1 MVKRLFK
8 RSIAC
13 LMAVLMIATSLPL
26 TALADSTTDN
36 VVVTKTLT
44 AKNVRTGLVHD
55 ANRYQNSYYEIVN
68 DSTNGSFS
76 IGYWQ
81 YDTSDFSKATGEFTN
96 APFDINFQEK
106 VFADKTDTNISLS
119 VYYATNG
126 KADSYKG
133 GSTKSENYGELA
145 TYIFTGS
152 NHIANATSYYGLTK
166 IKDIAR
172 SEITSNGTVTVDV
185 KDAVNYAVSQKLPYV
200 TIMVMCSAA
209 SPDGA
214 DWSDIYVK
222 ASTPSITAT
231 YSEEVEVIPGVA
243 GIDAQIS
250 AYEQKMAKVGTNGLV
265 YKNMLPAYQAYLKA
279 VRYRDAFAYG
289 GHDAPTEKELNTA
302 SEDLAAKS
310 ASMEEWVDEV
320 TGKYKS
326 KQPVFTN
333 NSGTSVVQNST
344 SDTYYSNI
352 IYTGACVGKN
362 NGTSGGDSSGMAIE
376 FDLAGDVYV
385 QVYYP
390 NTVLLYDGTSNAIM
404 PIMFMAKKNTS
415 KDRYVYQVYPAQ
427 QLNPTDMGNK
437 TYATKKPGNDPQ
449 FKCRSTF
456 TGSKNDTWGGKDGT
470 NNLDFH
476 NCRNNASARV
486 GAEVSNEYGT
496 CSSQLGRAW
505 GNNYWNAYAASFQ
518 VHNDQIKFNGANT
531 GYAEV
536 GKYWAFYGG
545 SSSKAE
551 DIAKIDENIY
561 GYTYSK
567 ETTAHSQKRITVVN
581 YKGLVDAIKDSTKL
595 AYLADVS
602 NYRQNGLGTL
612 IAAFDT
618 ATEYATYANIDAI
631 TSDTVSAAGKT
642 IMNCMNGILKSATP
656 VADTGAVSYAQL
668 KSAITSAKKI
678 YTAGNDNYEKYTQAV
693 WDPFDKAYKD
703 AINYFYN
710 LYTND
715 LVMADAE
722 QYIEP
727 LNLAKENLKTGML
740 RKVVDTE
747 TLEIAIN
754 NAEALIHNAT
764 YFKTGTVD
772 AVTLEALVK
781 EIKTKIWVSEDNYG
795 FDTEKID
802 LSDENQAKVD
812 AYVEQLCAEIVK
824 AEINFDHET
833 TSGYSLTTALAKAE
847 TYNTSDANEKY
858 GNYVVLQDAVNS
870 ANTYKDSIVTF
881 NGRVENIVENAITN
895 YTTVVDN
902 VVDGFTNL
910 AAAFRLIPNGQ
921 PANKGTPYKTEFQS
935 SARGDQY
942 KFYWEYTTDSV
953 LFKTKPEK
961 FEYYLP
967 TSRWGSYNKQTG
979 TDFES
984 CVDSIILD
992 ASKVQSGEL
1001 SSTSTAGLGW
1011 PKNNAIG
1018 SDKIENYQA
1027 QLNLSA
1033 GMKMEID
1040 NITVTKSTG
1049 KALGVDSQGNYITD
1063 PTHNFVTEL
1072 GVTDNHAS
1080 QPYGGI
1086 YAKNG
1091 WTEFDTKTKI
1101 TVDPDAYILSAETT
1115 PSSMSKRLDLAS
1127 TNAYFGVVYFWK
1139 YAPTNVVTW
1148 AGYGFERAKYSF
1160 NISFVNVV
1168 PLFDLIAECTAKDFL
1183 DTSNQYTT
1191 SSWQKLIDAT
1201 KDANA
1206 NFKYNEMTY
1215 KEILTECDRRYTNL
1229 WDARANLKKAAN
1241 NTKLKEALAAAKNA
1255 YENDQAKVR
1264 PTSWTAF
1271 DKAYRDALAQYQG
1284 AFSDL
1289 NITDVAATEQSKV
1302 DAYATALTDAFN
1314 NLVYQIDFAPLKK
1327 AAEDLVNSI
1336 AQNKYSK
1343 ASVEELRD
1351 KLNALTYLN
1360 MTTVE
1365 QAKHYTDETEV
1376 VDAVNAEKTAIKGYS
1391 ALLKESTADTSVLEA
1406 EKNKNESR
1414 TDPDAYDQD
1423 ARKAALDALKE
1434 TEVVNVRGVNIT
1446 TKVFADQTDC
1456 DNAIKAAIE
1465 GVQLKTYTVTIVPNG
1480 DKTQSY
1486 TKGTYPYGTEIT
1498 VALTDKPVV
1507 DWYYEMTSP
1516 SATVAKKL
1524 FTTADELTFVVRGE
1538 TTLTTKSAS
1547 SSSNQ
1552 CKISYVNGVNSVIVE
1567 ADYVASGT
1575 TVTLDANKAPKL
1587 AYYTF
1592 DSFNVNGKTMKA
1604 GETVKITDNT
1614 NITFVYKSQYNETD
1628 KKPAEYTVYVCDSSY
1643 GWGYDF
1649 KIENLR
1655 YNDEVV
1661 FTRGQQDGEGY
1672 YGYDFN
1678 YSVNSEN
1685 KSTPH
1690 TVTDAGRDLAG
1701 GTPEVYAWVQVCAD
1715 DLDTWFSHACATTSD
1730 FENGGYLYG
1739 TAPDKRAWNPAAAT
1753 DANGNP
1759 VTKGKVVAYGTDYSF
1774 RVHEDA
1780 LLIPL
1785 DEATYKKGIEM
1796 GIITEP
1802 GNDDG
1807 ARVDTRSDLVIS
1819 EGKATIISQFVLP
1832 QGCKMV
1838 EKGLLLKINTNGAVE
1853 GDGKDLKLANAGKN
1867 GVNRIKSNY
1876 TTSGNQFVISI
1887 NTSSFAG
1894 KSVSEVGLQW
1904 VAYCTYK
1911 VTDETGNEKLV
1922 TQYSPVKMPTNTTDK
1937 F

>member
-36 VVVTKTLT
+36 VVVNKTVT
-44 AKNVRTGLVHD
+44 AKNVRTGLVH
-55 ANRYQNSYYEIVN
+55 AASRYKDSYYEIVN
-68 DSTNGSFS
+68 DSTDSSFS

-81 YDTSDFSKATGEFTN
+81 YNTSDFSKATGEFTN
-96 APFDINFQEK
+96 APFDINFESSA
-106 VFADKTDTNISLS
+106 FAGETDTGLSLS
-119 VYYATNG
+119 VYYSTNNAADNYTGASTNG
-126 KADSYKG
+126 P
-133 GSTKSENYGELA
+133 GSVFS
-145 TYIFTGS
+145 GS

-172 SEITSNGTVTVDV
+172 SEITNGGTVTVDV
-185 KDAVNYAVSQKLPYV
+185 KEAVNYAVSQKLKYV

-209 SPDGA
+209 SPDGSP
-214 DWSDIYVK
+214 WSDIYVK

-250 AYEQKMAKVGTNGLV
+250 AYEQKMAQVGTNGLV

-289 GHDAPTEKELNTA
+289 GHDAPSEAELNA
-302 SEDLAAKS
+302 VSEDLASKS
-310 ASMEEWVDEV
+310 ASMEAWVDEV
-320 TGKYKS
+320 TGQYKS
-326 KQPVFTN
+326 KQPTFTN
-333 NSGTSVVQNST
+333 NKGQLTVNNT
-344 SDTYYSNI
+344 TEYTYYNNI
-352 IYTGACVGKN
+352 IYTEDCVGKN
-362 NGTSGGDSSGMAIE
+362 NNKNGGDSSGMAIE
-376 FDLAGDVYV
+376 FDKAGDTWV

-404 PIMFMAKKNTS
+404 PIMFMAKRDINKA
-415 KDRYVYQVYPAQ
+415 RYVYQVYPAQ
-427 QLNPTDMGNK
+427 QLPVTDITNK
-437 TYATKKPGNDPQ
+437 TYATTKPGNDPS
-449 FKCRSTF
+449 FKGRSTF
-456 TGSKNDTWGGKDGT
+456 TTKQADTWKGGDSDG
-470 NNLDFH
+470 NGLNHLDF
-476 NCRNNASARV
+476 NACRNNGTNYV
-486 GAEVSNEYGT
+486 GTEVSNEYST
-496 CSSQLGRAW
+496 VSAKLGYSL
-505 GNNYWNAYAASFQ
+505 GGYWNAYAAAFQ

-536 GKYWAFYGG
+536 GKYWAWYGG
-545 SSSKAE
+545 SSDTYNSAV
-551 DIAKIDENIY
+551 DQNMY
-561 GYTYSK
+561 GYNYSK
-567 ETTAHSQKRITVVN
+567 QTTAHSQKRITVVN

-602 NYRQNGLGTL
+602 NYRQNGLETL
-612 IAAFDT
+612 ITAFDT

-631 TSDTVSAAGKT
+631 TTSTISQAGKT

-668 KSAITSAKKI
+668 KSAISSAKKI
-678 YTAGNDNYEKYTQAV
+678 YTAGNDNYEKYTKEV
-693 WDPFDKAYKD
+693 WDPFDTAYKN

-740 RKVVDTE
+740 RKVVNTE

-754 NAEALIHNAT
+754 NADALIHNAT

-772 AVTLEALVK
+772 AAALDALVK
-781 EIKTKIWVSEDNYG
+781 EIKTAIWVSEENYG

-802 LSDENQAKVD
+802 LNDANQAKVD
-812 AYVEQLCAEIVK
+812 NYVEQLCAEIVK

-881 NGRVENIVENAITN
+881 DGRVADIVENAITN
-895 YTTVVDN
+895 YTTVVNN

-921 PANKGTPYKTEFQS
+921 PANKGSNYKTEFQS

-942 KFYWEYTTDSV
+942 KFYWEYTTNSI

-967 TSRWGSYNKQTG
+967 TSRWGSYNKQKG

-984 CVDSIILD
+984 CVDALILD

-1001 SSTSTAGLGW
+1001 SSTSTAGTGW

-1018 SDKIENYQA
+1018 ADKIDDYKA

-1033 GMKMEID
+1033 GIKMEID

-1049 KALGVDSQGNYITD
+1049 KALGIDSQGNYITD
-1063 PTHNFVTEL
+1063 PSHNFVTEL

-1091 WTEFDTKTKI
+1091 WTEFDTKTKL
-1101 TVDPDAYILSAETT
+1101 TVDPDAYILSEKTT

-1148 AGYGFERAKYSF
+1148 AGYGFERAKYNF

-1168 PLFDLIAECTAKDFL
+1168 PLFDLIAQCTAKDFL
-1183 DTSNQYTT
+1183 ATSNQYTT
-1191 SSWQKLIDAT
+1191 SSWKKLIDAT
-1201 KDANA
+1201 EAANK
-1206 NFKYNEMTY
+1206 NFNYNEMSY
-1215 KEILTECDRRYTNL
+1215 SDILRECDDRYTTL
-1229 WDARANLKKAAN
+1229 WNAKKNLKKAAN
-1241 NTKLKEALAAAKNA
+1241 NTKLKEALAATKNA
-1255 YENDQAKVR
+1255 YENDQAKVKAS
-1264 PTSWTAF
+1264 SWTAF

-1302 DAYATALTDAFN
+1302 DAYATALTEAFN
-1314 NLVYQIDFAPLKK
+1314 ALVYQINFTPLKE
-1327 AAEDLVNSI
+1327 AAETLVNSI

-1360 MTTVE
+1360 MSTVE

-1376 VDAVNAEKTAIKGYS
+1376 VNAVNAEKTAIEGFKS
-1391 ALLKESTADTSVLEA
+1391 LLKVSTADTTALEGC
-1406 EKNKNESR
+1406 KKDNESR

-1456 DNAIKAAIE
+1456 DNAVKAALE
-1465 GVQLKTYTVTIVPNG
+1465 GLQLKTYTVKIVPNG
-1480 DKTQSY
+1480 DENQSY
-1486 TKGTYPYGTEIT
+1486 TKGPYTYGKEVT
-1498 VALTDKPVV
+1498 VSLPDKPVV
-1507 DWYYEMTSP
+1507 DWYYEMKSP

-1524 FTTADELTFVVRGE
+1524 YTTTDELTFIVRGE

-1552 CKISYVNGVNSVIVE
+1552 CKISYVNGINSSIV
-1567 ADYVASGT
+1567 ATDYVASGT
-1575 TVTLDANKAPKL
+1575 TVTLDASKAPKL
-1587 AYYTF
+1587 PYYTF
-1592 DSFNVNGKTMKA
+1592 NSFEVNGKTMKA
-1604 GETVKITDNT
+1604 GETVTITDNT
-1614 NITFVYKSQYNETD
+1614 YITLVYDFSNE
-1628 KKPAEYTVYVCDSSY
+1628 KAYTVYVCDTSY
-1643 GWGYDF
+1643 GYDYKF
-1649 KIENLR
+1649 KVEQLR

-1661 FTRGQQDGEGY
+1661 FTRGQKEGEGY
-1672 YGYDFN
+1672 YGYDL
-1678 YSVNSEN
+1678 YYTVNRGNESNSYEV
-1685 KSTPH
+1685 K
-1690 TVTDAGRDLAG
+1690 DAGRALDG

-1715 DLDTWFSHACATTSD
+1715 DLNAWFNKSCANSPGD
-1730 FENGGYLYG
+1730 GGYLFG
-1739 TAPDKRAWNPAAAT
+1739 TEPDKREWDPAAA
-1753 DANGNP
+1753 A

-1785 DEATYKKGIEM
+1785 DEPTYRDAIQK

-1807 ARVDTRSDLVIS
+1807 ARVDTKSDLVIAQ
-1819 EGKATIISQFVLP
+1819 GTKASIISQFVLP
-1832 QGCKMV
+1832 QGCEMV
-1838 EKGLLLKINTNGAVE
+1838 EKGLLLKINKNGAVQ
-1853 GDGKDLKLANAGKN
+1853 GDGSDLKLANAGKN
-1867 GVNRIKSNY
+1867 GVNRLKSNY

-1887 NTSSFAG
+1887 KTSDLAG
-1894 KSVSEVGLQW
+1894 KSVSDVGLQW
-1904 VAYCTYK
+1904 KAYFTYRK
-1911 VTDETGNEKLV
+1911 ADGTLV
-1922 TQYSPVKMPTNTTDK
+1922 TEYSPVTMPTNTTDT

>member
-36 VVVTKTLT
+36 VVVTKTIT
-44 AKNVRTGLVHD
+44 AKNVRTGLVHN
-55 ANRYQNSYYEIVN
+55 ASRYKNSYYEIVN
-68 DSTNGSFS
+68 DSTDKSFS

-81 YDTSDFSKATGEFTN
+81 YKTLDFSKATGEFTN
-96 APFDINFQEK
+96 APFDINFESSA
-106 VFADKTDTNISLS
+106 FANETDTGLSLS
-119 VYYATNG
+119 VYYSTNNV
-126 KADSYKG
+126 ADNYTGASTTG
-133 GSTKSENYGELA
+133 PGSVFS
-145 TYIFTGS
+145 GS

-172 SEITSNGTVTVDV
+172 SEITNGGTVTVDV
-185 KDAVNYAVSQKLPYV
+185 KDAVNYAVSQKLQYV
-200 TIMVMCSAA
+200 TLMVMCSAA
-209 SPDGA
+209 SADGSP
-214 DWSDIYVK
+214 WSDIYVT

-289 GHDAPTEKELNTA
+289 GHDAPTEAELNTA

-320 TGKYKS
+320 TGKYQS
-326 KQPVFTN
+326 KQPTFTN
-333 NSGTSVVQNST
+333 NKGQLTVNNT
-344 SDTYYSNI
+344 NDYTYYNNI
-352 IYTGACVGKN
+352 IYTEDCVGKN
-362 NGTSGGDSSGMAIE
+362 SDKSGGDSSGMAIE
-376 FDLAGDVYV
+376 FDKAADTYV

-390 NTVLLYDGTSNAIM
+390 NTVLLYDGTSDAIM
-404 PIMFMAKKNTS
+404 PIMFMAKRDIREN
-415 KDRYVYQVYPAQ
+415 RYVYQVYPAQ
-427 QLNPTDMGNK
+427 QLNVNDMANK
-437 TYATKKPGNDPQ
+437 TYATTKPGNDPQ
-449 FKCRSTF
+449 FKGRSTF
-456 TGSKNDTWGGKDGT
+456 TSKKEETWKGGDNSKNGL
-470 NNLDFH
+470 NHLDF
-476 NCRNNASARV
+476 NACRNNGTNYV
-486 GAEVSNEYGT
+486 GTEVSNEFST
-496 CSSQLGRAW
+496 VSAKLGYSL
-505 GNNYWNAYAASFQ
+505 GGYWNAYAAAFQ

-531 GYAEV
+531 GYTEV
-536 GKYWAFYGG
+536 GKYWAWYGG
-545 SSSKAE
+545 SSDTYDSA
-551 DIAKIDENIY
+551 IDQNMY

-567 ETTAHSQKRITVVN
+567 DTTAHSQKRITVVN

-602 NYRQNGLGTL
+602 NYRQNGLETL
-612 IAAFDT
+612 ITAFDT
-618 ATEYATYANIDAI
+618 ATDYATYANIDAI
-631 TSDTVSAAGKT
+631 KISTVSAAGKT

-678 YTAGNDNYEKYTQAV
+678 YTAGNENYEKYTQAV
-693 WDPFDKAYKD
+693 WDPFATAYNN

-747 TLEIAIN
+747 TLEIAIG

-772 AVTLEALVK
+772 AAALDALVK
-781 EIKTKIWVSEDNYG
+781 EIKTEIWVSEDNYG

-802 LSDENQAKVD
+802 LNDANQAKVD

-881 NGRVENIVENAITN
+881 NGRVANIVENAITN
-895 YTTVVDN
+895 YTTVVNN

-921 PANKGTPYKTEFQS
+921 PANKGTNNKTEFQS
-935 SARGDQY
+935 SARPDNY
-942 KFYWEYTTDSV
+942 KFYWEYTTGSV

-967 TSRWGSYNKQTG
+967 TSRWGSYNVQTG

-984 CVDSIILD
+984 CVDALILD

-1001 SSTSTAGLGW
+1001 SSEWASGFGW

-1027 QLNLSA
+1027 KLDLSA

-1040 NITVTKSTG
+1040 SIKVTKSTG
-1049 KALGVDSQGNYITD
+1049 KALGVDSQGNDITD
-1063 PTHNFVTEL
+1063 PTHDFFTEL
-1072 GVTDNHAS
+1072 NVTDNHAEK
-1080 QPYGGI
+1080 PYGGI

-1101 TVDPDAYILSAETT
+1101 TVDSDAYILSAETT
-1115 PSSMSKRLDLAS
+1115 PSSMSKQLNLAG
-1127 TNAYFGVVYFWK
+1127 TNAYFGVVYYWK
-1139 YAPTNVVTW
+1139 YADNVFRTY
-1148 AGYGFERAKYSF
+1148 AGYGFERAKYNF

-1168 PLFDLIAECTAKDFL
+1168 PLFDLIAECTDKKFL

-1201 KDANA
+1201 RDANE

-1215 KEILTECDRRYTNL
+1215 KEILAECDRRYTNL
-1229 WDARANLKKAAN
+1229 WNARKNLKKAAN

-1264 PTSWTAF
+1264 PTSWTTF
-1271 DKAYRDALAQYQG
+1271 QKAYQDALSQYQG

-1314 NLVYQIDFAPLKK
+1314 ALVYQIDFAPLKK
-1327 AAEDLVNSI
+1327 AAETLVNSI

-1376 VDAVNAEKTAIKGYS
+1376 VNAVNAEKTAIEGYS

-1486 TKGTYPYGTEIT
+1486 TKGTYAYGTEVT

-1507 DWYYEMTSP
+1507 DWYYEMKSP

-1524 FTTADELTFVVRGE
+1524 YTTSDELTFIVRGE

-1547 SSSNQ
+1547 SASNQ
-1552 CKISYVNGVNSVIVE
+1552 CKISYVNGVNSSIV
-1567 ADYVASGT
+1567 ATDYVASGT
-1575 TVTLDANKAPKL
+1575 PVTLDADKAPKL
-1587 AYYTF
+1587 PYYTF
-1592 DSFNVNGKTMKA
+1592 NSFKVNGETMKA
-1604 GETVKITDNT
+1604 GETVTITDNT
-1614 NITFVYKSQYNETD
+1614 YITLVYDFSNE
-1628 KKPAEYTVYVCDSSY
+1628 AEYTVYVCDTSY
-1643 GWGYDF
+1643 GNGAQF
-1649 KIENLR
+1649 KIEKLK

-1661 FTRGQQDGEGY
+1661 FTRGQKEGEGY
-1672 YGYDFN
+1672 YGYDLY
-1678 YSVNSEN
+1678 YSVNRGNE
-1685 KSTPH
+1685 STSH
-1690 TVTDAGRDLAG
+1690 TVTDAGRYLDG
-1701 GTPEVYAWVQVCAD
+1701 DNIPEVYAWVQVCAD
-1715 DLDTWFSHACATTSD
+1715 DLDAWFNNSCASAKGD
-1730 FENGGYLYG
+1730 GGYLFG
-1739 TAPDKRAWNPAAAT
+1739 TTPKDRVWDDAAVA
-1753 DANGNP
+1753 

-1774 RVHEDA
+1774 RVHENA
-1780 LLIPL
+1780 LLIAL
-1785 DEATYKKGIEM
+1785 DEATYRDAVQKGIV
-1796 GIITEP
+1796 TEP

-1807 ARVDTRSDLVIS
+1807 ARVDTKSDLVIAQ
-1819 EGKATIISQFVLP
+1819 GTKASIISQFVLP
-1832 QGCKMV
+1832 QGCEMV
-1838 EKGLLLKINTNGAVE
+1838 EKGLLLKINKKGAVQ
-1853 GDGKDLKLANAGKN
+1853 GDGSDLKLANAGKN
-1867 GVNRIKSNY
+1867 GVNRLKSNY
-1876 TTSGNQFVISI
+1876 TTSGNQFVVSI
-1887 NTSSFAG
+1887 NTSALAG

-1904 VAYCTYK
+1904 VAYCTYR
-1911 VTDETGNEKLV
+1911 VTDETGKEKLV
-1922 TQYSPVKMPTNTTDK
+1922 TQYSPVTMPTNTTDT

>member
-36 VVVTKTLT
+36 VVVNKTVT
-44 AKNVRTGLVHD
+44 AKNVRTGLVH
-55 ANRYQNSYYEIVN
+55 AASRYKDSYYEIVN
-68 DSTNGSFS
+68 DSTDSSFS

-81 YDTSDFSKATGEFTN
+81 YNTSDFSKATGEFTN
-96 APFDINFQEK
+96 APFDINFESSA
-106 VFADKTDTNISLS
+106 FAGETDTGLSLS
-119 VYYATNG
+119 VYYSTNNAADNYTGASTNG
-126 KADSYKG
+126 PSRVF
-133 GSTKSENYGELA
+133 S
-145 TYIFTGS
+145 GS

-172 SEITSNGTVTVDV
+172 SEITNGGTVTVDV
-185 KDAVNYAVSQKLPYV
+185 KEAVNYAVSQKLKYV

-209 SPDGA
+209 SPDGSP
-214 DWSDIYVK
+214 WSDIYVK

-250 AYEQKMAKVGTNGLV
+250 AYEQKMAQVGTNGLV

-289 GHDAPTEKELNTA
+289 GHDAPSEAELNA
-302 SEDLAAKS
+302 VSEDLASKS
-310 ASMEEWVDEV
+310 ASMEAWVDEV
-320 TGKYKS
+320 TGQYKS
-326 KQPVFTN
+326 KQPTFTN
-333 NSGTSVVQNST
+333 NKGQLTVNNT
-344 SDTYYSNI
+344 TEYTYYNNI
-352 IYTGACVGKN
+352 IYTEDCVGKN
-362 NGTSGGDSSGMAIE
+362 NDKSGGDSSGMAIE
-376 FDLAGDVYV
+376 FDKAGDVYV

-404 PIMFMAKKNTS
+404 PIMFMAKKDVN
-415 KDRYVYQVYPAQ
+415 KNRYVYQVYPAQ
-427 QLNPTDMGNK
+427 QLPVTDITNK
-437 TYATKKPGNDPQ
+437 TYATTKPGNDPS
-449 FKCRSTF
+449 FKGRSTF
-456 TGSKNDTWGGKDGT
+456 TTKQFDTWKGGNGSNKGL
-470 NNLDFH
+470 NHLDF
-476 NCRNNASARV
+476 NACRNNGTNYV
-486 GAEVSNEYGT
+486 GTEVSNEYST
-496 CSSQLGRAW
+496 VSANLGYSLGGW
-505 GNNYWNAYAASFQ
+505 WNAYAAAFQ

-536 GKYWAFYGG
+536 GKYWAWYGG
-545 SSSKAE
+545 SSDTYNSAV
-551 DIAKIDENIY
+551 DQSMY
-561 GYTYSK
+561 GYNYSK
-567 ETTAHSQKRITVVN
+567 QTTAHSQKRITVVN

-602 NYRQNGLGTL
+602 NYRQNGLETL
-612 IAAFDT
+612 ITAFDT

-631 TSDTVSAAGKT
+631 TSSTISQAGKT

-668 KSAITSAKKI
+668 KSAISSAKKI
-678 YTAGNDNYEKYTQAV
+678 YTAGNDNYEKYTKEV
-693 WDPFDKAYKD
+693 WDPFDTAYKN

-740 RKVVDTE
+740 RKVVNTE

-754 NAEALIHNAT
+754 NADALIHNAT

-772 AVTLEALVK
+772 AAALDALVK
-781 EIKTKIWVSEDNYG
+781 EIKTAIWVSEENYG

-802 LSDENQAKVD
+802 LNDANQAKVD
-812 AYVEQLCAEIVK
+812 NYVEQLCAEIVK

-881 NGRVENIVENAITN
+881 DGRVADIVENAITN
-895 YTTVVDN
+895 YTTVVNN

-921 PANKGTPYKTEFQS
+921 PANKGSNYKTEFQS

-942 KFYWEYTTDSV
+942 KFYWEYTTNSI

-967 TSRWGSYNKQTG
+967 TSRWGSYNKQKG

-984 CVDSIILD
+984 CVDALILD

-1001 SSTSTAGLGW
+1001 SSTSTAGTGW

-1018 SDKIENYQA
+1018 ADKIDDYKA

-1033 GMKMEID
+1033 GIKMEID

-1049 KALGVDSQGNYITD
+1049 KALGIDSQGNYITD
-1063 PTHNFVTEL
+1063 PSHNFVTEL

-1091 WTEFDTKTKI
+1091 WTEFDTKTKL
-1101 TVDPDAYILSAETT
+1101 TVDPDAYILSEKTT

-1148 AGYGFERAKYSF
+1148 AGYGFERAKYNF

-1168 PLFDLIAECTAKDFL
+1168 PLFDLIAQCTDKDFL
-1183 DTSNQYTT
+1183 ATSNQYTT
-1191 SSWQKLIDAT
+1191 SSWKTLIDAT
-1201 KDANA
+1201 EAANK
-1206 NFKYNEMTY
+1206 NFNYNEYNEMSY
-1215 KEILTECDRRYTNL
+1215 SDILRECDNRYTTL
-1229 WDARANLKKAAN
+1229 WNAKKNLKKAAN
-1241 NTKLKEALAAAKNA
+1241 NTKLKEALAATKNA
-1255 YENDQAKVR
+1255 YENDQAKVKAS
-1264 PTSWTAF
+1264 SWTAF

-1302 DAYATALTDAFN
+1302 DAFATALTEAFN
-1314 NLVYQIDFAPLKK
+1314 ALVYQINFTPLKE
-1327 AAEDLVNSI
+1327 AAETLVNSI

-1360 MTTVE
+1360 MSTVE

-1376 VDAVNAEKTAIKGYS
+1376 VNAVNAEKTAIEGFKS
-1391 ALLKESTADTSVLEA
+1391 LLKVSTADTTALEGC
-1406 EKNKNESR
+1406 KKDNESR

-1456 DNAIKAAIE
+1456 DNAVKNALE
-1465 GVQLKTYTVTIVPNG
+1465 GVQLKTYTVKIVPNG
-1480 DKTQSY
+1480 DENQSY
-1486 TKGTYPYGTEIT
+1486 TKGTYAYGTEVT
-1498 VALTDKPVV
+1498 VSLTDKPVV
-1507 DWYYEMTSP
+1507 DWYYEMKSP

-1524 FTTADELTFVVRGE
+1524 YTTTDELTFIVRGE

-1552 CKISYVNGVNSVIVE
+1552 CKISYVNGVNSSIV
-1567 ADYVASGT
+1567 ATDYVASGK
-1575 TVTLDANKAPKL
+1575 TVTLDASKAPKL
-1587 AYYTF
+1587 PYYTF
-1592 DSFNVNGKTMKA
+1592 NSFEVNGKTMKA
-1604 GETVKITDNT
+1604 GETVTITDNT
-1614 NITFVYKSQYNETD
+1614 YITLVYDFSNE
-1628 KKPAEYTVYVCDSSY
+1628 KAYTVYVCDTSY
-1643 GWGYDF
+1643 GYDYKF
-1649 KIENLR
+1649 KVEQLR

-1661 FTRGQQDGEGY
+1661 FTRGQKEGEGY
-1672 YGYDFN
+1672 YGYDL
-1678 YSVNSEN
+1678 YYTVNRGNESNSYEV
-1685 KSTPH
+1685 K
-1690 TVTDAGRDLAG
+1690 DAGRALDG

-1715 DLDTWFSHACATTSD
+1715 DLNAWFNKSCANSPGD
-1730 FENGGYLYG
+1730 GGYLFG
-1739 TAPDKRAWNPAAAT
+1739 TEPDKREWDPAAA
-1753 DANGNP
+1753 A

-1785 DEATYKKGIEM
+1785 DEPTYRDAIQK

-1807 ARVDTRSDLVIS
+1807 ARVDTKSDLVIAQ
-1819 EGKATIISQFVLP
+1819 GTKASIISQFVLP
-1832 QGCKMV
+1832 QGCEMV
-1838 EKGLLLKINTNGAVE
+1838 EKGLLLKINKNGAVQ
-1853 GDGKDLKLANAGKN
+1853 GDGSDLKLANAGKN
-1867 GVNRIKSNY
+1867 GVNRLKSNY

-1887 NTSSFAG
+1887 KTSDLAG
-1894 KSVSEVGLQW
+1894 KSVSDVGLQW
-1904 VAYCTYK
+1904 KAYFTYRK
-1911 VTDETGNEKLV
+1911 ADGTLV
-1922 TQYSPVKMPTNTTDK
+1922 TEYSPVTMPTNTTDT

>member
-36 VVVTKTLT
+36 VVVNKTVT
-44 AKNVRTGLVHD
+44 AKNVRTGLVH
-55 ANRYQNSYYEIVN
+55 AASRYKDSYYEIVN
-68 DSTNGSFS
+68 DSTDSSFS

-81 YDTSDFSKATGEFTN
+81 YNTSDFSKATGEFTN
-96 APFDINFQEK
+96 APFDINFESSA
-106 VFADKTDTNISLS
+106 FAGETDTGLSLS
-119 VYYATNG
+119 VYYSTNNAADNYTGASTNG
-126 KADSYKG
+126 PGRVFS
-133 GSTKSENYGELA
+133 
-145 TYIFTGS
+145 GS

-172 SEITSNGTVTVDV
+172 SEITNGGTVTVDV
-185 KDAVNYAVSQKLPYV
+185 KEAVNYAVSQKLKYV

-209 SPDGA
+209 SPDGSP
-214 DWSDIYVK
+214 WSDIYVK

-289 GHDAPTEKELNTA
+289 GHDAPTEAELNTA
-302 SEDLAAKS
+302 SEDLASKS
-310 ASMEEWVDEV
+310 ASMEPWVDEV
-320 TGKYKS
+320 TGQYKS
-326 KQPVFTN
+326 KQPTFTN
-333 NSGTSVVQNST
+333 NKGQLTVNNT
-344 SDTYYSNI
+344 TEYTYYNNI
-352 IYTGACVGKN
+352 IYTEDCVGKN
-362 NGTSGGDSSGMAIE
+362 NNKNGGDSSGMAIE
-376 FDLAGDVYV
+376 FDKAGDTWV

-404 PIMFMAKKNTS
+404 PIMFMAKRDINKA
-415 KDRYVYQVYPAQ
+415 RYVYQVYPAQ
-427 QLNPTDMGNK
+427 QLPVTDITNK
-437 TYATKKPGNDPQ
+437 TYATTKPGNDPS
-449 FKCRSTF
+449 FKGRSTF
-456 TGSKNDTWGGKDGT
+456 TTKQADTWKGGDSDG
-470 NNLDFH
+470 NGLNHLDF
-476 NCRNNASARV
+476 NACRNNGTNYV
-486 GAEVSNEYGT
+486 GTEVSNEYST
-496 CSSQLGRAW
+496 VSAKLGYSL
-505 GNNYWNAYAASFQ
+505 GGYWNAYAAAFQ

-536 GKYWAFYGG
+536 GKYWAWYGG
-545 SSSKAE
+545 SSDTYNSAV
-551 DIAKIDENIY
+551 DQNMY
-561 GYTYSK
+561 GYNYSK
-567 ETTAHSQKRITVVN
+567 QTTAHSQKRITVVN

-602 NYRQNGLGTL
+602 NYRQNGLETL
-612 IAAFDT
+612 ITAFDT

-631 TSDTVSAAGKT
+631 TSSTISQAGKT

-668 KSAITSAKKI
+668 KSAISSAKKI
-678 YTAGNDNYEKYTQAV
+678 YTAGNDNYEKYTKEV
-693 WDPFDKAYKD
+693 WDPFDTAYKN

-740 RKVVDTE
+740 RKVVNTE

-754 NAEALIHNAT
+754 NADALIHNAT

-772 AVTLEALVK
+772 AAALDALVK
-781 EIKTKIWVSEDNYG
+781 EIKTAIWVSEENYG

-802 LSDENQAKVD
+802 LNDANQAKVD
-812 AYVEQLCAEIVK
+812 NYVEQLCAEIVK

-881 NGRVENIVENAITN
+881 DGRVADIVENAITN
-895 YTTVVDN
+895 YTTVVNN

-921 PANKGTPYKTEFQS
+921 PANKGSNYKTEFQS

-942 KFYWEYTTDSV
+942 KFYWEYTTNSI

-967 TSRWGSYNKQTG
+967 TSRWGSYNKQKG

-984 CVDSIILD
+984 CVDALILD

-1001 SSTSTAGLGW
+1001 SSTSTAGTGW

-1018 SDKIENYQA
+1018 ADKIDDYKA

-1033 GMKMEID
+1033 GIKMEID

-1049 KALGVDSQGNYITD
+1049 KALGIDSQGNYITD
-1063 PTHNFVTEL
+1063 PSHNFVTEL

-1091 WTEFDTKTKI
+1091 WTEFDTKTKL
-1101 TVDPDAYILSAETT
+1101 TVDPDAYILSEKTT

-1148 AGYGFERAKYSF
+1148 AGYGFERAKYNF

-1168 PLFDLIAECTAKDFL
+1168 PLFDLIAQCTDKDFL
-1183 DTSNQYTT
+1183 ATSNQYTT
-1191 SSWQKLIDAT
+1191 SSWKKLIDAT
-1201 KDANA
+1201 EAANK
-1206 NFKYNEMTY
+1206 NFNYNEMSY
-1215 KEILTECDRRYTNL
+1215 SDILRECDDRYTTL
-1229 WDARANLKKAAN
+1229 WNAKKNLKKAAN
-1241 NTKLKEALAAAKNA
+1241 NTKLKEALAATKNA
-1255 YENDQAKVR
+1255 YENDQAKVKAS
-1264 PTSWTAF
+1264 SWTAF

-1284 AFSDL
+1284 SFSDL

-1302 DAYATALTDAFN
+1302 DAYATALTEAFN
-1314 NLVYQIDFAPLKK
+1314 ALVYQINFTPLKE
-1327 AAEDLVNSI
+1327 AAETLVNSI

-1360 MTTVE
+1360 MSTVE

-1376 VDAVNAEKTAIKGYS
+1376 VNAVNAEKTAIEGFKS
-1391 ALLKESTADTSVLEA
+1391 LLKVSTADTTALEGC
-1406 EKNKNESR
+1406 KKDNESR

-1456 DNAIKAAIE
+1456 DNAVKNALE
-1465 GVQLKTYTVTIVPNG
+1465 GLQLKTYTVKIVPNG
-1480 DKTQSY
+1480 DENQSY
-1486 TKGTYPYGTEIT
+1486 TKGTYAYGTEVT
-1498 VALTDKPVV
+1498 VSLTDKPVV
-1507 DWYYEMTSP
+1507 DWYYEMKSP

-1524 FTTADELTFVVRGE
+1524 YTTTDELTFIVRGE

-1552 CKISYVNGVNSVIVE
+1552 CKISYVNGINSSIV
-1567 ADYVASGT
+1567 ATDYVASGT
-1575 TVTLDANKAPKL
+1575 TVTLDASKAPKL
-1587 AYYTF
+1587 PYYTF
-1592 DSFNVNGKTMKA
+1592 NSFEVNGKTMKA
-1604 GETVKITDNT
+1604 GETVTITDNT
-1614 NITFVYKSQYNETD
+1614 YITLVYDFSNE
-1628 KKPAEYTVYVCDSSY
+1628 KAYTVYVCDTTY
-1643 GWGYDF
+1643 GWGGQF
-1649 KIENLR
+1649 KIQNLK

-1661 FTRGQQDGEGY
+1661 FTRGQKEGEGY
-1672 YGYDFN
+1672 YGYDLH
-1678 YSVNSEN
+1678 YTVNRGNESNSYEV
-1685 KSTPH
+1685 K
-1690 TVTDAGRDLAG
+1690 DAGRALDG

-1715 DLDTWFSHACATTSD
+1715 DLDAWFKKAWANTEGD
-1730 FENGGYLYG
+1730 GGYLFG
-1739 TAPDKRAWNPAAAT
+1739 TEPDKRAWDPAAA
-1753 DANGNP
+1753 A

-1785 DEATYKKGIEM
+1785 DEPTYRDAIQK

-1807 ARVDTRSDLVIS
+1807 ARVDTKSDLVIAQ
-1819 EGKATIISQFVLP
+1819 GTKASIISQFVLP
-1832 QGCKMV
+1832 QGCEMV
-1838 EKGLLLKINTNGAVE
+1838 EKGLLLKINKNGAVQ
-1853 GDGKDLKLANAGKN
+1853 GDGSDLKLANAGKN
-1867 GVNRIKSNY
+1867 GVNRLKSNY

-1887 NTSSFAG
+1887 KTSDLAG
-1894 KSVSEVGLQW
+1894 KSVSDVGLQW
-1904 VAYCTYK
+1904 KAYFTYRK
-1911 VTDETGNEKLV
+1911 ADGTLV
-1922 TQYSPVKMPTNTTDK
+1922 TEYSPVTMPTNTTDT

>member
-26 TALADSTTDN
+26 TALADSTTDK
-36 VVVTKTLT
+36 VVVNKTIT
-44 AKNVRTGLVHD
+44 AKNVRTGLVH
-55 ANRYQNSYYEIVN
+55 AASRYKDSYYEIVN
-68 DSTNGSFS
+68 DSTNSSFS

-81 YDTSDFSKATGEFTN
+81 YDTSDFSKATGEFTS
-96 APFDINFQEK
+96 APFDINFQSSA
-106 VFADKTDTNISLS
+106 FAGETDTGLSLS
-119 VYYATNG
+119 VYYSTNNAADNYTGASTNG
-126 KADSYKG
+126 P
-133 GSTKSENYGELA
+133 GSVFS
-145 TYIFTGS
+145 GS

-166 IKDIAR
+166 IRDIAR
-172 SEITSNGTVTVDV
+172 SEITNGGTVTVDV
-185 KDAVNYAVSQKLPYV
+185 KDAVNFAVSQKLKYV

-209 SPDGA
+209 SPDGSP
-214 DWSDIYVK
+214 WSDIYVK

-250 AYEQKMAKVGTNGLV
+250 AYEQKMAQVGTNGLV

-289 GHDAPTEKELNTA
+289 GHDAPSEAELNAA
-302 SEDLAAKS
+302 SEDLASKS
-310 ASMEEWVDEV
+310 ASMEPWVDEV
-320 TGKYKS
+320 TGQYKS
-326 KQPVFTN
+326 KQPTFTN
-333 NSGTSVVQNST
+333 NNGQLSVNNT
-344 SDTYYSNI
+344 ADNIYYNNI
-352 IYTGACVGKN
+352 IYTEDCVGKN
-362 NGTSGGDSSGMAIE
+362 SDTSGGDSSGMAIE
-376 FDLAGDVYV
+376 FDKAGDTWV

-390 NTVLLYDGTSNAIM
+390 NTVLLYDGTSDAIM
-404 PIMFMAKKNTS
+404 PIMFMAKKDVN
-415 KDRYVYQVYPAQ
+415 KNRYVYQVYPAQ
-427 QLNPTDMGNK
+427 QLPVTDITNK
-437 TYATKKPGNDPQ
+437 TYATTKPGNDPS
-449 FKCRSTF
+449 FKGRSTF
-456 TGSKNDTWGGKDGT
+456 TTKQVDTWKGGNGSNKGLNHLDFNACRSNGT
-470 NNLDFH
+470 NY
-476 NCRNNASARV
+476 V
-486 GAEVSNEYGT
+486 GTEVSNEFST
-496 CSSQLGRAW
+496 VSANLGYAW
-505 GNNYWNAYAASFQ
+505 GKGYWNAYAAAFQ

-536 GKYWAFYGG
+536 GKYWAWYGG
-545 SSSKAE
+545 SSDTYNSAV
-551 DIAKIDENIY
+551 DQSMY
-561 GYTYSK
+561 GYNYSRQ
-567 ETTAHSQKRITVVN
+567 TTAHSQKRITVVN

-602 NYRQNGLGTL
+602 NYRQNGLETL
-612 IAAFDT
+612 ITAFDT
-618 ATEYATYANIDAI
+618 ATAYATYANIDAI
-631 TSDTVSAAGKT
+631 TISTISQSGKT

-668 KSAITSAKKI
+668 KSAISSAKKI
-678 YTAGNDNYEKYTQAV
+678 YTAGNQNYEKYTKEV
-693 WDPFDKAYKD
+693 WDPFNTAYNN

-747 TLEIAIN
+747 TLEIAID

-772 AVTLEALVK
+772 AAALDALVK
-781 EIKTKIWVSEDNYG
+781 EIKVAIWVSEENYG

-802 LSDENQAKVD
+802 LNDANQAKVD
-812 AYVEQLCAEIVK
+812 NYVEQLCAEIVK

-881 NGRVENIVENAITN
+881 NGRVADIVENAITN
-895 YTTVVDN
+895 YTTVVNN

-910 AAAFRLIPNGQ
+910 AAAFRLISNGQ

-935 SARGDQY
+935 SARGDNY

-967 TSRWGSYNKQTG
+967 TSRWGSYNVQTG

-984 CVDSIILD
+984 CVDALILD

-1001 SSTSTAGLGW
+1001 SSTWASGFGW
-1011 PKNNAIG
+1011 PQNNAIG
-1018 SDKIENYQA
+1018 ADKIENYQA
-1027 QLNLSA
+1027 QLNLSG

-1040 NITVTKSTG
+1040 SIKVTKSTG
-1049 KALGVDSQGNYITD
+1049 KALGVDSQGNPITD
-1063 PTHNFVTEL
+1063 PTHDFITEL
-1072 GVTDNHAS
+1072 GVTDNHAGE
-1080 QPYGGI
+1080 PYGGI

-1091 WTEFDTKTKI
+1091 WTEFDTKTKL
-1101 TVDPDAYILSAETT
+1101 TVDPDAYILSEKTT
-1115 PSSMSKRLDLAS
+1115 PSSMSKQLNLANS
-1127 TNAYFGVVYFWK
+1127 NAYFGVVYYWK
-1139 YAPTNVVTW
+1139 YADNVFRTY
-1148 AGYGFERAKYSF
+1148 AGYGFERAKYNF

-1168 PLFDLIAECTAKDFL
+1168 PLFDLIAKCTDKTFL

-1191 SSWQKLIDAT
+1191 SSWKKLIDAT
-1201 KDANA
+1201 RAANE
-1206 NFKYNEMTY
+1206 NFKYNEMSY
-1215 KEILTECDRRYTNL
+1215 SDILRECDNRYTTL
-1229 WDARANLKKAAN
+1229 WNARKNLKKAAN
-1241 NTKLKEALAAAKNA
+1241 NTKLKEALAATKNA
-1255 YENDQAKVR
+1255 YENDQAKVKAS
-1264 PTSWTAF
+1264 SWTAF

-1289 NITDVAATEQSKV
+1289 NITDVAETEQSKV
-1302 DAYATALTDAFN
+1302 DAYATALTEAFN
-1314 NLVYQIDFAPLKK
+1314 ALVYQIDFTPLKN
-1327 AAEDLVNSI
+1327 AAETLVNSI

-1360 MTTVE
+1360 MSTVE

-1376 VDAVNAEKTAIKGYS
+1376 VKAVNAEKTAIEGFKS
-1391 ALLKESTADTSVLEA
+1391 LLKESTADTSVLEGC
-1406 EKNKNESR
+1406 KKDNESR

-1423 ARKAALDALKE
+1423 ARKDALDALKE

-1456 DNAIKAAIE
+1456 DNAVKNALE
-1465 GVQLKTYTVTIVPNG
+1465 GLQLKTYTVKIVPNG
-1480 DKTQSY
+1480 DEGQSY
-1486 TKGTYPYGTEIT
+1486 TKGTYAYGTEVT
-1498 VALTDKPVV
+1498 VSLPDKPVV
-1507 DWYYEMTSP
+1507 DWYYEMKSP

-1524 FTTADELTFVVRGE
+1524 YTTTDELTFIVRGE

-1552 CKISYVNGVNSVIVE
+1552 CKISYVNGVNSSIV
-1567 ADYVASGT
+1567 ATDYVASGT
-1575 TVTLDANKAPKL
+1575 VVTLDASKAPKL
-1587 AYYTF
+1587 PYYTF
-1592 DSFNVNGKTMKA
+1592 NSFEVNGKTMKA
-1604 GETVKITDNT
+1604 GETVTITDNT
-1614 NITFVYKSQYNETD
+1614 YITLVYDFSNET
-1628 KKPAEYTVYVCDSSY
+1628 AYTVYVCDTSY
-1643 GWGYDF
+1643 GYGGEF
-1649 KIENLR
+1649 KVQNLR

-1661 FTRGQQDGEGY
+1661 FTRGQKDGEGY
-1672 YGYDFN
+1672 YGYDLY
-1678 YSVNSEN
+1678 YSVNRGNESNSYEV
-1685 KSTPH
+1685 K
-1690 TVTDAGRDLAG
+1690 DAGRYLEG

-1715 DLDTWFSHACATTSD
+1715 DLNAWFNKSCANSPGD
-1730 FENGGYLYG
+1730 GGYLFG
-1739 TAPDKRAWNPAAAT
+1739 TEPDKREWDPAAA
-1753 DANGNP
+1753 A

-1780 LLIPL
+1780 LLIAL
-1785 DEATYKKGIEM
+1785 DEPTYRDAIQK

-1807 ARVDTRSDLVIS
+1807 ARVDTKSDLVIAQ
-1819 EGKATIISQFVLP
+1819 GTKASIISQFVLP
-1832 QGCKMV
+1832 QGCEMV
-1838 EKGLLLKINTNGAVE
+1838 EKGLLLKINKNGAVQ
-1853 GDGKDLKLANAGKN
+1853 GDGSDLKLANAGKN
-1867 GVNRIKSNY
+1867 GVNRLKSNY

-1887 NTSSFAG
+1887 KTSDLAG
-1894 KSVSEVGLQW
+1894 KSVSDVGLQW
-1904 VAYCTYK
+1904 KAYFTYRK
-1911 VTDETGNEKLV
+1911 ADGTLV
-1922 TQYSPVKMPTNTTDK
+1922 TEYSPVTMPTNTTDT

>member
-36 VVVTKTLT
+36 VVVNKTVT
-44 AKNVRTGLVHD
+44 AKNVRTGLVH
-55 ANRYQNSYYEIVN
+55 AASRYKDSYYEIVN
-68 DSTNGSFS
+68 DSTNSSFS

-81 YDTSDFSKATGEFTN
+81 YNTSDFSKATGEFTN
-96 APFDINFQEK
+96 APFDINFESSA
-106 VFADKTDTNISLS
+106 FAGETDTGLSLS
-119 VYYATNG
+119 VYYSTNNAADNYTGASTNG
-126 KADSYKG
+126 P
-133 GSTKSENYGELA
+133 GSVFS
-145 TYIFTGS
+145 GS

-172 SEITSNGTVTVDV
+172 SEITNGGTVTVDV
-185 KDAVNYAVSQKLPYV
+185 KDAVNFAVSQKLKYV

-209 SPDGA
+209 SPDGSP
-214 DWSDIYVK
+214 WSDIYVK

-250 AYEQKMAKVGTNGLV
+250 AYEQKMAQVGTNGLV

-289 GHDAPTEKELNTA
+289 GHDAPSEAELNA
-302 SEDLAAKS
+302 VSEDLASKS
-310 ASMEEWVDEV
+310 ASMEAWVDEV
-320 TGKYKS
+320 TGQYKS
-326 KQPVFTN
+326 KQPTFTN
-333 NSGTSVVQNST
+333 NKGQLTVNNT
-344 SDTYYSNI
+344 TEYTYYNNI
-352 IYTGACVGKN
+352 IYTEDCVGKN
-362 NGTSGGDSSGMAIE
+362 NNKNGGDSSGMAIE
-376 FDLAGDVYV
+376 FDKAGDTWV

-404 PIMFMAKKNTS
+404 PIMFMAKRDINKA
-415 KDRYVYQVYPAQ
+415 RYVYQVYPAQ
-427 QLNPTDMGNK
+427 QLPVTDITNK
-437 TYATKKPGNDPQ
+437 TYATTKPGNDPS
-449 FKCRSTF
+449 FKGRSTF
-456 TGSKNDTWGGKDGT
+456 TTKQADTWKGGDSDG
-470 NNLDFH
+470 NGLNHLDF
-476 NCRNNASARV
+476 NACRNNGTNYV
-486 GAEVSNEYGT
+486 GTEVSNEYST
-496 CSSQLGRAW
+496 VSAKLGYSL
-505 GNNYWNAYAASFQ
+505 GGYWNAYAAAFQ

-536 GKYWAFYGG
+536 GKYWAWYGG
-545 SSSKAE
+545 SSDTYNSAV
-551 DIAKIDENIY
+551 DQNMY
-561 GYTYSK
+561 GYNYSK
-567 ETTAHSQKRITVVN
+567 QTTAHSQKRITVVN

-602 NYRQNGLGTL
+602 NYRQNGLETL
-612 IAAFDT
+612 ITAFDT

-631 TSDTVSAAGKT
+631 TSSTISQAGKT

-668 KSAITSAKKI
+668 KSAISSAKKI
-678 YTAGNDNYEKYTQAV
+678 YTAGNDNYEKYTKEV
-693 WDPFDKAYKD
+693 WDPFDTAYKN

-740 RKVVDTE
+740 RKVVNTE

-754 NAEALIHNAT
+754 NADALIHNAT

-772 AVTLEALVK
+772 AAALDALVK
-781 EIKTKIWVSEDNYG
+781 EIKTAIWVSEENYG

-802 LSDENQAKVD
+802 LNDANQAKVD
-812 AYVEQLCAEIVK
+812 NYVEQLCAEIVK

-870 ANTYKDSIVTF
+870 ANTYKDSIITF
-881 NGRVENIVENAITN
+881 DGRVADIVENAITN
-895 YTTVVDN
+895 YTTVVNN

-921 PANKGTPYKTEFQS
+921 PANKGSNYKTEFQS

-942 KFYWEYTTDSV
+942 KFYWEYTTNSI

-967 TSRWGSYNKQTG
+967 TSRWGSYNKQKG

-984 CVDSIILD
+984 CVDALILD

-1001 SSTSTAGLGW
+1001 SSTSTAGTGW

-1018 SDKIENYQA
+1018 ADKIDDYKA

-1033 GMKMEID
+1033 GIKMEID

-1049 KALGVDSQGNYITD
+1049 KALGIDSQGNYITD
-1063 PTHNFVTEL
+1063 PSHNFVTEL
-1072 GVTDNHAS
+1072 GVTDNHES

-1091 WTEFDTKTKI
+1091 WTEFDTKTKL
-1101 TVDPDAYILSAETT
+1101 TVDPDAYILSEKTT

-1148 AGYGFERAKYSF
+1148 AGYGFERAKYNF

-1168 PLFDLIAECTAKDFL
+1168 PLFDLIAQCTAKDFL
-1183 DTSNQYTT
+1183 ATSNQYTT
-1191 SSWQKLIDAT
+1191 SSWKKLIDAT
-1201 KDANA
+1201 EAANK
-1206 NFKYNEMTY
+1206 NFNYNEMSY
-1215 KEILTECDRRYTNL
+1215 SDILRECDNRYTTL
-1229 WDARANLKKAAN
+1229 WNAKKNLKKAAN
-1241 NTKLKEALAAAKNA
+1241 NTKLKEALAATKDA
-1255 YENDQAKVR
+1255 YENDQAKVKAS
-1264 PTSWTAF
+1264 SWTAF

-1284 AFSDL
+1284 DFSDL

-1302 DAYATALTDAFN
+1302 DAFATALTEAFN
-1314 NLVYQIDFAPLKK
+1314 ALVYQINFTPLKE
-1327 AAEDLVNSI
+1327 AAETLVNSI

-1360 MTTVE
+1360 MSTVE

-1376 VDAVNAEKTAIKGYS
+1376 VNAVNAEKTAIEGFKS
-1391 ALLKESTADTSVLEA
+1391 LLKESTADTTALEGC
-1406 EKNKNESR
+1406 KKDNESR

-1456 DNAIKAAIE
+1456 DNAVKNALE
-1465 GVQLKTYTVTIVPNG
+1465 GLQLKTYTVKIVPNG
-1480 DKTQSY
+1480 DEGQSY
-1486 TKGTYPYGTEIT
+1486 TKGTYAYGTEVT
-1498 VALTDKPVV
+1498 VSLTDKPVV
-1507 DWYYEMTSP
+1507 DWYYEMKSP

-1524 FTTADELTFVVRGE
+1524 YTTTDELTFIVRGE

-1552 CKISYVNGVNSVIVE
+1552 CKISYVNGVNSSIVE
-1567 ADYVASGT
+1567 TNYVASGT
-1575 TVTLDANKAPKL
+1575 TVTLDALKAPKL
-1587 AYYTF
+1587 PYYTF
-1592 DSFNVNGKTMKA
+1592 NSFEVNGKTMKD
-1604 GETVKITDNT
+1604 GDTVTITDNT
-1614 NITFVYKSQYNETD
+1614 YITLVYDFSNE
-1628 KKPAEYTVYVCDSSY
+1628 KAYTVYVCDTSY
-1643 GWGYDF
+1643 GYDYKF
-1649 KIENLR
+1649 KVEQLR

-1661 FTRGQQDGEGY
+1661 FTRGQKEGEGY
-1672 YGYDFN
+1672 YGYDL
-1678 YSVNSEN
+1678 YYTVNRGNESNSYEV
-1685 KSTPH
+1685 K
-1690 TVTDAGRDLAG
+1690 DAGRALDG

-1715 DLDTWFSHACATTSD
+1715 DLNAWFNKSCANSPGD
-1730 FENGGYLYG
+1730 GGYLFG
-1739 TAPDKRAWNPAAAT
+1739 TEPDKREWDPAAA
-1753 DANGNP
+1753 A

-1785 DEATYKKGIEM
+1785 DEPTYRDAIQK

-1807 ARVDTRSDLVIS
+1807 ARVDTKSDLVIAQ
-1819 EGKATIISQFVLP
+1819 GTKASIISQFVLP
-1832 QGCKMV
+1832 QGCEMV
-1838 EKGLLLKINTNGAVE
+1838 EKGLLLKINKNGAVQ
-1853 GDGKDLKLANAGKN
+1853 GDGSDLKLANAGKN
-1867 GVNRIKSNY
+1867 GVNRLKSNY

-1887 NTSSFAG
+1887 KTSDLAG
-1894 KSVSEVGLQW
+1894 KSVSDVGLQW
-1904 VAYCTYK
+1904 KAYFTYRK
-1911 VTDETGNEKLV
+1911 ADGTLV
-1922 TQYSPVKMPTNTTDK
+1922 TEYSPVTMPTNTTDT

>member
-36 VVVTKTLT
+36 VVVNKTVT
-44 AKNVRTGLVHD
+44 AKNVRTGLVH
-55 ANRYQNSYYEIVN
+55 AASRYKDSYYEIVN
-68 DSTNGSFS
+68 DSTNSSFS

-96 APFDINFQEK
+96 APFDINFESSA
-106 VFADKTDTNISLS
+106 FAGETDTGLSLS
-119 VYYATNG
+119 VYYSTNNAADNYTGASTNG
-126 KADSYKG
+126 P
-133 GSTKSENYGELA
+133 GSVFS
-145 TYIFTGS
+145 GS

-172 SEITSNGTVTVDV
+172 SEITNGGTVTVDV
-185 KDAVNYAVSQKLPYV
+185 KEAVNYAVSQKLKYV

-209 SPDGA
+209 SPDGSP
-214 DWSDIYVK
+214 WSDIYVK

-250 AYEQKMAKVGTNGLV
+250 AYEQKMAQVGTNGLV

-289 GHDAPTEKELNTA
+289 GHDAPSEAELNA
-302 SEDLAAKS
+302 VSEDLASKS
-310 ASMEEWVDEV
+310 ASMEAWVDEV
-320 TGKYKS
+320 TGQYKS
-326 KQPVFTN
+326 KQPTFTN
-333 NSGTSVVQNST
+333 NKGQLTVNNT
-344 SDTYYSNI
+344 TEYTYYNNI
-352 IYTGACVGKN
+352 IYTEDCVGKN
-362 NGTSGGDSSGMAIE
+362 NDKSGGDSSGMAIE
-376 FDLAGDVYV
+376 FDKAGDVYV

-404 PIMFMAKKNTS
+404 PIMFMAKKDVN
-415 KDRYVYQVYPAQ
+415 KNRYVYQVYPAQ
-427 QLNPTDMGNK
+427 QLPVTDITNK
-437 TYATKKPGNDPQ
+437 TYATTKPGNDPS
-449 FKCRSTF
+449 FKGRSTF
-456 TGSKNDTWGGKDGT
+456 TTKQFDTWKGGNGSNKGL
-470 NNLDFH
+470 NHLDF
-476 NCRNNASARV
+476 NACRNNGTNYV
-486 GAEVSNEYGT
+486 GTEVSNEYST
-496 CSSQLGRAW
+496 VSANLGYSLGGW
-505 GNNYWNAYAASFQ
+505 WNAYAAAFQ

-536 GKYWAFYGG
+536 GKYWAWYGG
-545 SSSKAE
+545 SSDTYNSAV
-551 DIAKIDENIY
+551 DQSMY
-561 GYTYSK
+561 GYNYSK
-567 ETTAHSQKRITVVN
+567 QTTAHSQKRITVVN

-602 NYRQNGLGTL
+602 NYRQNGLETL
-612 IAAFDT
+612 ITAFDT

-631 TSDTVSAAGKT
+631 TSSTISQAGKT

-668 KSAITSAKKI
+668 KSAISSAKKI
-678 YTAGNDNYEKYTQAV
+678 YTAGNDNYEKYTKEV
-693 WDPFDKAYKD
+693 WDPFDTAYKN

-740 RKVVDTE
+740 RKVVNTE

-754 NAEALIHNAT
+754 NADALIHNAT

-772 AVTLEALVK
+772 AAALEALVK
-781 EIKTKIWVSEDNYG
+781 EIKTEIWVSEENYG

-802 LSDENQAKVD
+802 LNDANQAKVD
-812 AYVEQLCAEIVK
+812 NYVEQLCAEIVK

-833 TSGYSLTTALAKAE
+833 TSGYSLTTALVKAE

-881 NGRVENIVENAITN
+881 DGRVADIVENAITN
-895 YTTVVDN
+895 YTTVVNN

-921 PANKGTPYKTEFQS
+921 PANKGSNYKTEFQS

-942 KFYWEYTTDSV
+942 KFYWEYTTNSI

-967 TSRWGSYNKQTG
+967 TSRWGSYNKQKG

-984 CVDSIILD
+984 CVDALILD

-1001 SSTSTAGLGW
+1001 SSTSTAGTGW

-1018 SDKIENYQA
+1018 ADKIDDYKA

-1033 GMKMEID
+1033 GIKMEID

-1049 KALGVDSQGNYITD
+1049 KALGIDSQGNYITD
-1063 PTHNFVTEL
+1063 PSHNFVTEL

-1091 WTEFDTKTKI
+1091 WTEFDTKTKL
-1101 TVDPDAYILSAETT
+1101 TVDPDAYILSEKTT

-1148 AGYGFERAKYSF
+1148 AGYGFERAKYNF

-1168 PLFDLIAECTAKDFL
+1168 PLFDLIAQCTDKDFL
-1183 DTSNQYTT
+1183 ATSNQYTT
-1191 SSWQKLIDAT
+1191 SSWKKLIDAT
-1201 KDANA
+1201 EAANK
-1206 NFKYNEMTY
+1206 NFNYNEMSY
-1215 KEILTECDRRYTNL
+1215 SDILRECDDRYTTL
-1229 WDARANLKKAAN
+1229 WNAKKNLKKAAN
-1241 NTKLKEALAAAKNA
+1241 NTKLKEALAATKNA
-1255 YENDQAKVR
+1255 YKNDQAKVKAS
-1264 PTSWTAF
+1264 SWTAF

-1284 AFSDL
+1284 SFSDL

-1302 DAYATALTDAFN
+1302 DAYATALTEAFN
-1314 NLVYQIDFAPLKK
+1314 ALVYQINFTPLKE
-1327 AAEDLVNSI
+1327 AAETLVNSI

-1360 MTTVE
+1360 MSTVE

-1376 VDAVNAEKTAIKGYS
+1376 VNAVNAEKTAIEGFKS
-1391 ALLKESTADTSVLEA
+1391 LLKVSTADTTALEGC
-1406 EKNKNESR
+1406 KKDNESR

-1456 DNAIKAAIE
+1456 DNAVKNALE
-1465 GVQLKTYTVTIVPNG
+1465 GLQLKTYTVKIVPNG
-1480 DKTQSY
+1480 DENQSY
-1486 TKGTYPYGTEIT
+1486 TKGTYAYGTEVT
-1498 VALTDKPVV
+1498 VSLTDKPVV
-1507 DWYYEMTSP
+1507 DWYYEMKSP

-1524 FTTADELTFVVRGE
+1524 YTTTDELTFIVRGE

-1552 CKISYVNGVNSVIVE
+1552 CKISYVNGINSSIV
-1567 ADYVASGT
+1567 ATDYVASGT
-1575 TVTLDANKAPKL
+1575 TVTLDASKAPKL
-1587 AYYTF
+1587 PYYTF
-1592 DSFNVNGKTMKA
+1592 NSFEVNGKTMKA
-1604 GETVKITDNT
+1604 GETVTITDNT
-1614 NITFVYKSQYNETD
+1614 YITLVYDFSNE
-1628 KKPAEYTVYVCDSSY
+1628 KAYTVYVCDTTY
-1643 GWGYDF
+1643 GWGGQF
-1649 KIENLR
+1649 KIQNLK

-1661 FTRGQQDGEGY
+1661 FTRGQKEGEGY
-1672 YGYDFN
+1672 YGYDLH
-1678 YSVNSEN
+1678 YTVNRGNESNSYEV
-1685 KSTPH
+1685 K
-1690 TVTDAGRDLAG
+1690 DAGRALDG

-1715 DLDTWFSHACATTSD
+1715 DLDAWFKKAWANTEGD
-1730 FENGGYLYG
+1730 GGYLFG
-1739 TAPDKRAWNPAAAT
+1739 TEPDKRAWDPAAA
-1753 DANGNP
+1753 A

-1785 DEATYKKGIEM
+1785 DEPTYRDAIQK

-1802 GNDDG
+1802 GNEDG
-1807 ARVDTRSDLVIS
+1807 ARVDTKSDLVIAQ
-1819 EGKATIISQFVLP
+1819 GTKASIISQFVLP
-1832 QGCKMV
+1832 QGCEMV
-1838 EKGLLLKINTNGAVE
+1838 EKGLLLKINKNGAVQ
-1853 GDGKDLKLANAGKN
+1853 GDGSDLKLANAGKN
-1867 GVNRIKSNY
+1867 GVNRLKSNY

-1887 NTSSFAG
+1887 KTSDLKG

-1904 VAYCTYK
+1904 KAYFTYRK
-1911 VTDETGNEKLV
+1911 ADGTLV
-1922 TQYSPVKMPTNTTDK
+1922 TEYSPVTMPTNTTDT

>member
-36 VVVTKTLT
+36 VVVNKTVT
-44 AKNVRTGLVHD
+44 AKNVRTGLVH
-55 ANRYQNSYYEIVN
+55 AASRYKDSYYEIVN
-68 DSTNGSFS
+68 DSTDSSFS

-81 YDTSDFSKATGEFTN
+81 YNTSDFSKATGEFTN
-96 APFDINFQEK
+96 APFDINFESSA
-106 VFADKTDTNISLS
+106 FAGETDTGLSLS
-119 VYYATNG
+119 VYYSTNNAADNYTGASTNG
-126 KADSYKG
+126 PSRVF
-133 GSTKSENYGELA
+133 S
-145 TYIFTGS
+145 GS

-172 SEITSNGTVTVDV
+172 SEITNGGTVTVDV
-185 KDAVNYAVSQKLPYV
+185 KEAVNYAVSQKLKYV

-209 SPDGA
+209 SPDGSP
-214 DWSDIYVK
+214 WSDIYVK

-250 AYEQKMAKVGTNGLV
+250 AYEQKMAQVGTNGLV

-289 GHDAPTEKELNTA
+289 GHDAPSEAELNA
-302 SEDLAAKS
+302 VSEDLASKS
-310 ASMEEWVDEV
+310 ASMEAWVDEV
-320 TGKYKS
+320 TGQYKS
-326 KQPVFTN
+326 KQPTFTN
-333 NSGTSVVQNST
+333 NKGQLTVNNT
-344 SDTYYSNI
+344 TEYTYYNNI
-352 IYTGACVGKN
+352 IYTEDCVGKN
-362 NGTSGGDSSGMAIE
+362 NDKSGGDSSGMAIE
-376 FDLAGDVYV
+376 FDKAGDVYV

-404 PIMFMAKKNTS
+404 PIMFMAKKDVN
-415 KDRYVYQVYPAQ
+415 KNRYVYQVYPAQ
-427 QLNPTDMGNK
+427 QLPVTDITNK
-437 TYATKKPGNDPQ
+437 TYATTKPGNDPS
-449 FKCRSTF
+449 FKGRSTF
-456 TGSKNDTWGGKDGT
+456 TTKQFDTWKGGNGSNKGL
-470 NNLDFH
+470 NHLDF
-476 NCRNNASARV
+476 NACRNNGTNYV
-486 GAEVSNEYGT
+486 GTEVSNEYST
-496 CSSQLGRAW
+496 VSANLGYSLGGW
-505 GNNYWNAYAASFQ
+505 WNAYAAAFQ

-536 GKYWAFYGG
+536 GKYWAWYGG
-545 SSSKAE
+545 SSDTYNSAV
-551 DIAKIDENIY
+551 DQSMY
-561 GYTYSK
+561 GYNYSK
-567 ETTAHSQKRITVVN
+567 QTTAHSQKRITVVN

-602 NYRQNGLGTL
+602 NYRQNGLETL
-612 IAAFDT
+612 ITAFDT

-631 TSDTVSAAGKT
+631 TSSTISQAGKT

-668 KSAITSAKKI
+668 KSAISSAKKI
-678 YTAGNDNYEKYTQAV
+678 YTAGNDNYEKYTKEV
-693 WDPFDKAYKD
+693 WDPFDTAYKN

-740 RKVVDTE
+740 RKVVNTE

-754 NAEALIHNAT
+754 NADALIHNAT

-772 AVTLEALVK
+772 AAALDALVK
-781 EIKTKIWVSEDNYG
+781 EIKTEIWVSEENYG

-802 LSDENQAKVD
+802 LNDANQAKVD
-812 AYVEQLCAEIVK
+812 NYVEQLCAEIVK

-881 NGRVENIVENAITN
+881 DGRVADIVENAIAN
-895 YTTVVDN
+895 YTTVVNN

-921 PANKGTPYKTEFQS
+921 PANKGSNYKTEFQS

-942 KFYWEYTTDSV
+942 KFYWEYTTNSI

-967 TSRWGSYNKQTG
+967 TSRWGSYNKQKG

-984 CVDSIILD
+984 CVDALILD

-1001 SSTSTAGLGW
+1001 SSTSTAGTGW

-1018 SDKIENYQA
+1018 ADKIDDYKA

-1033 GMKMEID
+1033 GIKMEID

-1049 KALGVDSQGNYITD
+1049 KALGIDSQGNYITD
-1063 PTHNFVTEL
+1063 PSHNFVTEL

-1091 WTEFDTKTKI
+1091 WTEFDTKTKL
-1101 TVDPDAYILSAETT
+1101 TVDPDAYILSEKTT

-1148 AGYGFERAKYSF
+1148 AGYGFERAKYNF

-1168 PLFDLIAECTAKDFL
+1168 PLFDLIAQCTDKDFL
-1183 DTSNQYTT
+1183 ATSNQYTT
-1191 SSWQKLIDAT
+1191 SSWKKLIDAT
-1201 KDANA
+1201 EAANK
-1206 NFKYNEMTY
+1206 NFNYNEMSY
-1215 KEILTECDRRYTNL
+1215 SDILRECDDRYTTL
-1229 WDARANLKKAAN
+1229 WNAKKNLKKAAN
-1241 NTKLKEALAAAKNA
+1241 NTKLKEALAATKNA
-1255 YENDQAKVR
+1255 YENDQAKVKAS
-1264 PTSWTAF
+1264 SWTAF

-1284 AFSDL
+1284 SFSDL

-1302 DAYATALTDAFN
+1302 DAYATALTEAFN
-1314 NLVYQIDFAPLKK
+1314 ALVYQINFTPLKE
-1327 AAEDLVNSI
+1327 AAETLVNSI

-1360 MTTVE
+1360 MSTVE

-1376 VDAVNAEKTAIKGYS
+1376 VNAVNAEKTAIEGFKS
-1391 ALLKESTADTSVLEA
+1391 LLKESTADTSALQGC
-1406 EKNKNESR
+1406 KDKNESR

-1456 DNAIKAAIE
+1456 DNAVKNALE
-1465 GVQLKTYTVTIVPNG
+1465 GVQLKTYTVKIVPNG
-1480 DKTQSY
+1480 DENQSY
-1486 TKGTYPYGTEIT
+1486 TKGTYAYGTEVT
-1498 VALTDKPVV
+1498 VSLTDKPVV
-1507 DWYYEMTSP
+1507 DWYYEMKSP

-1524 FTTADELTFVVRGE
+1524 YTTTDELTFIVRGE

-1552 CKISYVNGVNSVIVE
+1552 CKISYVNGVNSSIVE
-1567 ADYVASGT
+1567 TNYVASGT
-1575 TVTLDANKAPKL
+1575 VVTLDALKAPKL
-1587 AYYTF
+1587 PYYTF
-1592 DSFNVNGKTMKA
+1592 NSFEVNGKTMKD
-1604 GETVKITDNT
+1604 GDTVTITDNT
-1614 NITFVYKSQYNETD
+1614 YITLVYDFSNE
-1628 KKPAEYTVYVCDSSY
+1628 KAYTVYVCDTSY
-1643 GWGYDF
+1643 GYDYKF
-1649 KIENLR
+1649 KVEQLR

-1661 FTRGQQDGEGY
+1661 FTRGQKEGEGY
-1672 YGYDFN
+1672 YGYDL
-1678 YSVNSEN
+1678 YYTVNRGNESNSYEV
-1685 KSTPH
+1685 K
-1690 TVTDAGRDLAG
+1690 DAGRALDG

-1715 DLDTWFSHACATTSD
+1715 DLNAWFNKSCANSPGD
-1730 FENGGYLYG
+1730 GGYLFG
-1739 TAPDKRAWNPAAAT
+1739 TEPDKREWDPAAA
-1753 DANGNP
+1753 A

-1785 DEATYKKGIEM
+1785 DEPTYRDAIQK

-1807 ARVDTRSDLVIS
+1807 ARVDTKSDLVIAQ
-1819 EGKATIISQFVLP
+1819 GTKASIISQFVLP
-1832 QGCKMV
+1832 QGCEMV
-1838 EKGLLLKINTNGAVE
+1838 EKGLLLKINKNGAVQ
-1853 GDGKDLKLANAGKN
+1853 GDGSDLKLANAGKN
-1867 GVNRIKSNY
+1867 GVNRLKSNY

-1887 NTSSFAG
+1887 KTSDLAG
-1894 KSVSEVGLQW
+1894 KSVSDVGLQW
-1904 VAYCTYK
+1904 KAYFTYRK
-1911 VTDETGNEKLV
+1911 ADGTLITE
-1922 TQYSPVKMPTNTTDK
+1922 YSPVTMPTNTTDT

>member
-36 VVVTKTLT
+36 VVVNKTVT
-44 AKNVRTGLVHD
+44 AKNVRTGLVH
-55 ANRYQNSYYEIVN
+55 AASRYKDSYYEIVN
-68 DSTNGSFS
+68 DSTNSSFS

-81 YDTSDFSKATGEFTN
+81 YNTSDFSKATGEFTS
-96 APFDINFQEK
+96 APFDINFQSSA
-106 VFADKTDTNISLS
+106 FAGETDTGLSLS
-119 VYYATNG
+119 VYYSTNNAADNYTGASTNG
-126 KADSYKG
+126 P
-133 GSTKSENYGELA
+133 GSVFS
-145 TYIFTGS
+145 GS

-166 IKDIAR
+166 IRDIAR
-172 SEITSNGTVTVDV
+172 SEITNGGTVTVDV
-185 KDAVNYAVSQKLPYV
+185 KDAVNFAVSQKLKYV

-209 SPDGA
+209 SPDGSP
-214 DWSDIYVK
+214 WSDIYVK

-250 AYEQKMAKVGTNGLV
+250 AYEQKMAKVGTDGLV

-289 GHDAPTEKELNTA
+289 GHDAPSEAELNAA
-302 SEDLAAKS
+302 SEDLASKS
-310 ASMEEWVDEV
+310 ASMEAWVDEV

-326 KQPVFTN
+326 KQPTFTN
-333 NSGTSVVQNST
+333 NKGQLSVNNT
-344 SDTYYSNI
+344 ADNIYYNNI
-352 IYTGACVGKN
+352 IYTEDCVGKN
-362 NGTSGGDSSGMAIE
+362 SDTSGGDSSGMAIE
-376 FDLAGDVYV
+376 FDKAADTYV

-404 PIMFMAKKNTS
+404 PIMFMAKKDANQN
-415 KDRYVYQVYPAQ
+415 RYVYQVYPAQ
-427 QLNPTDMGNK
+427 QLPVNDITNK
-437 TYATKKPGNDPQ
+437 TYAKTKPGNDPS
-449 FKCRSTF
+449 FKGRSTF
-456 TGSKNDTWGGKDGT
+456 TTKQADTWKGGDSSKNGL
-470 NNLDFH
+470 NHLDF
-476 NCRNNASARV
+476 NACRNNGTNYV
-486 GAEVSNEYGT
+486 GTEVSNEYSTVSANFGY
-496 CSSQLGRAW
+496 AW
-505 GNNYWNAYAASFQ
+505 GRGYWNAYAAAFQ

-536 GKYWAFYGG
+536 GKYWAWYGG
-545 SSSKAE
+545 SSDTYDSAV
-551 DIAKIDENIY
+551 DQNMY
-561 GYTYSK
+561 GYNYSK
-567 ETTAHSQKRITVVN
+567 QTTAHSQKRITVVN

-602 NYRQNGLGTL
+602 NYRQNGLETL
-612 IAAFDT
+612 ITAFDT

-631 TSDTVSAAGKT
+631 TISTISQAGKT

-668 KSAITSAKKI
+668 KSAISSAKKI
-678 YTAGNDNYEKYTQAV
+678 YTAGNDNYEKYTKEV
-693 WDPFDKAYKD
+693 WDPFDTAYKN

-740 RKVVDTE
+740 RKVVNTE

-754 NAEALIHNAT
+754 NADALIHNAT

-772 AVTLEALVK
+772 AAALEALVK
-781 EIKTKIWVSEDNYG
+781 EIKTEIWVSEENYG

-802 LSDENQAKVD
+802 LNDANQAKVD
-812 AYVEQLCAEIVK
+812 NYVEQLCAEIVK

-881 NGRVENIVENAITN
+881 DGRVADIVENAITN
-895 YTTVVDN
+895 YTTVVNN

-921 PANKGTPYKTEFQS
+921 PASKGTPYKTELQS
-935 SARGDQY
+935 SKRPDQY
-942 KFYWEYTTDSV
+942 KFYWEYTTDSI

-967 TSRWGSYNKQTG
+967 TSRWGSYNKQKG

-984 CVDSIILD
+984 CVDALILD

-1001 SSTSTAGLGW
+1001 SSTSTAGTGW

-1018 SDKIENYQA
+1018 ADKIDDYKA

-1033 GMKMEID
+1033 GIKMEID

-1049 KALGVDSQGNYITD
+1049 KALGIDSQGNYITD
-1063 PTHNFVTEL
+1063 PSHNFVTEL

-1091 WTEFDTKTKI
+1091 WTEFDTKTKL
-1101 TVDPDAYILSAETT
+1101 TVDPDAYILSEKTT

-1148 AGYGFERAKYSF
+1148 AGYGFERAKYNF

-1168 PLFDLIAECTAKDFL
+1168 PLFDLIAQCTDKDFL
-1183 DTSNQYTT
+1183 ATSNQYTT
-1191 SSWQKLIDAT
+1191 SSWKKLIDAT
-1201 KDANA
+1201 EAANK
-1206 NFKYNEMTY
+1206 NFNYNEMSY
-1215 KEILTECDRRYTNL
+1215 SDILRECDDRYTTL
-1229 WDARANLKKAAN
+1229 WNAKKNLKKAAN
-1241 NTKLKEALAAAKNA
+1241 NTKLKEALAATKNA
-1255 YENDQAKVR
+1255 YENDQAKVKAS
-1264 PTSWTAF
+1264 SWTAF

-1284 AFSDL
+1284 DFSDL

-1302 DAYATALTDAFN
+1302 DAFATALTEAFN
-1314 NLVYQIDFAPLKK
+1314 ALVYQINFTPLKE
-1327 AAEDLVNSI
+1327 AAETLVNSI

-1360 MTTVE
+1360 MSTVE

-1376 VDAVNAEKTAIKGYS
+1376 VNAVNAEKTAIEGFKS
-1391 ALLKESTADTSVLEA
+1391 LLKVSTADTTALEGC
-1406 EKNKNESR
+1406 KKDNESR

-1456 DNAIKAAIE
+1456 DNAVKNALE
-1465 GVQLKTYTVTIVPNG
+1465 GLQLKTYTVKIVPNG
-1480 DKTQSY
+1480 DENQSY
-1486 TKGTYPYGTEIT
+1486 TKGTYAYGTEVT
-1498 VALTDKPVV
+1498 VSLTDKPVV
-1507 DWYYEMTSP
+1507 DWYYEMKSP

-1524 FTTADELTFVVRGE
+1524 YTTTDELTFIVRGE

-1552 CKISYVNGVNSVIVE
+1552 CKISYVNGVNSSIVE
-1567 ADYVASGT
+1567 TDYVASGT
-1575 TVTLDANKAPKL
+1575 TVTLDASKAPKL
-1587 AYYTF
+1587 PYYTF
-1592 DSFNVNGKTMKA
+1592 NSFEVNGKTMKA
-1604 GETVKITDNT
+1604 GETVTITDNT
-1614 NITFVYKSQYNETD
+1614 YITLVYDFSKET
-1628 KKPAEYTVYVCDSSY
+1628 AYTVYVCDTTY
-1643 GWGYDF
+1643 GWGGQF
-1649 KIENLR
+1649 KIQNLR

-1661 FTRGQQDGEGY
+1661 FTRGQKDGEGY
-1672 YGYDFN
+1672 YGYDLH
-1678 YSVNSEN
+1678 YTVNRGNESNSYEV
-1685 KSTPH
+1685 K
-1690 TVTDAGRDLAG
+1690 DAGRALDG

-1715 DLDTWFSHACATTSD
+1715 DLEDWFNHSCANSPGD
-1730 FENGGYLYG
+1730 GGYLFG
-1739 TAPDKRAWNPAAAT
+1739 TEADKRAWDPAAA
-1753 DANGNP
+1753 A

-1785 DEATYKKGIEM
+1785 DEPTYRDAIQKGV
-1796 GIITEP
+1796 ITEP
-1802 GNDDG
+1802 GNEDG
-1807 ARVDTRSDLVIS
+1807 ARVDTKSDLVIAQ
-1819 EGKATIISQFVLP
+1819 GTKASIISQFVLP
-1832 QGCKMV
+1832 QGCEMV
-1838 EKGLLLKINTNGAVE
+1838 EKGLLLKINKNGAVQ
-1853 GDGKDLKLANAGKN
+1853 GDGSDLKLANAGKN
-1867 GVNRIKSNY
+1867 GVNRLKSNY

-1887 NTSSFAG
+1887 KTSDLAG
-1894 KSVSEVGLQW
+1894 KSVSDVGLQW
-1904 VAYCTYK
+1904 KAYFTYRK
-1911 VTDETGNEKLV
+1911 ADGTLITE
-1922 TQYSPVKMPTNTTDK
+1922 YSPVTIPTNTTDT

>member
-36 VVVTKTLT
+36 VVVNKTVT
-44 AKNVRTGLVHD
+44 AKNVRTGLVH
-55 ANRYQNSYYEIVN
+55 AASRYKDSYYEIVN
-68 DSTNGSFS
+68 DSTNSSFS

-81 YDTSDFSKATGEFTN
+81 YNTSDFSKATGEFTN
-96 APFDINFQEK
+96 APFDINFESSA
-106 VFADKTDTNISLS
+106 FAGETDTGLSLS
-119 VYYATNG
+119 VYYSTNNAADNYTGASTNG
-126 KADSYKG
+126 P
-133 GSTKSENYGELA
+133 GSVFS
-145 TYIFTGS
+145 GS

-172 SEITSNGTVTVDV
+172 SEITNGGTVTVDV
-185 KDAVNYAVSQKLPYV
+185 KEAVNYAVSQKLKYV

-209 SPDGA
+209 SPDGSP
-214 DWSDIYVK
+214 WSDIYVK

-250 AYEQKMAKVGTNGLV
+250 AYEQKMAQVGTNGLV

-289 GHDAPTEKELNTA
+289 GHDAPSEAELNA
-302 SEDLAAKS
+302 VSEDLASKS
-310 ASMEEWVDEV
+310 ASMEAWVDEV
-320 TGKYKS
+320 TGQYKS
-326 KQPVFTN
+326 KQPTFTN
-333 NSGTSVVQNST
+333 NKGQLTVNNT
-344 SDTYYSNI
+344 TEYTYYNNI
-352 IYTGACVGKN
+352 IYTEDCVGKN
-362 NGTSGGDSSGMAIE
+362 NDKSGGDSSGMAIE
-376 FDLAGDVYV
+376 FDKAGDVYV

-404 PIMFMAKKNTS
+404 PIMFMAKKDVN
-415 KDRYVYQVYPAQ
+415 KNRYVYQVYPAQ
-427 QLNPTDMGNK
+427 QLPVTDITNK
-437 TYATKKPGNDPQ
+437 TYATTKPGNDPS
-449 FKCRSTF
+449 FKGRSTF
-456 TGSKNDTWGGKDGT
+456 TTKQFDTWKGGNGSNKGL
-470 NNLDFH
+470 NHLDF
-476 NCRNNASARV
+476 NACRNNGTNYV
-486 GAEVSNEYGT
+486 GTEVSNEYST
-496 CSSQLGRAW
+496 VSANLGYSLGGW
-505 GNNYWNAYAASFQ
+505 WNAYAAAFQ

-536 GKYWAFYGG
+536 GKYWAWYGG
-545 SSSKAE
+545 SSDTYNSAV
-551 DIAKIDENIY
+551 DQSMY
-561 GYTYSK
+561 GYNYSK
-567 ETTAHSQKRITVVN
+567 QTTAHSQKRITVVN

-602 NYRQNGLGTL
+602 NYRQNGLETL
-612 IAAFDT
+612 ITAFDT

-631 TSDTVSAAGKT
+631 TSSTISQAGKT

-668 KSAITSAKKI
+668 KSAISSAKKI
-678 YTAGNDNYEKYTQAV
+678 YTAGNDNYEKYTKEV
-693 WDPFDKAYKD
+693 WDPFDTAYKN

-740 RKVVDTE
+740 RKVVNTE

-754 NAEALIHNAT
+754 NADALIHNAT

-772 AVTLEALVK
+772 AAALEALVK
-781 EIKTKIWVSEDNYG
+781 EIKTEIWVSEENYG

-802 LSDENQAKVD
+802 LNDANQAKVD
-812 AYVEQLCAEIVK
+812 NYVEQLCAEIVK

-881 NGRVENIVENAITN
+881 DGRVADIVENAITN
-895 YTTVVDN
+895 YTTVVNN

-921 PANKGTPYKTEFQS
+921 PANKGSNYKTEFQS

-942 KFYWEYTTDSV
+942 KFYWEYTTNSI

-967 TSRWGSYNKQTG
+967 TSRWGSYNKQKG

-984 CVDSIILD
+984 CVDALILD

-1001 SSTSTAGLGW
+1001 SSTSTAGTGW

-1018 SDKIENYQA
+1018 ADKIDDYKA

-1033 GMKMEID
+1033 GIKMEID

-1049 KALGVDSQGNYITD
+1049 KALGIDSQGNYITD
-1063 PTHNFVTEL
+1063 PSHNFVTEL

-1091 WTEFDTKTKI
+1091 WTEFDTKTKL
-1101 TVDPDAYILSAETT
+1101 TVDPDAYILSEKTT

-1148 AGYGFERAKYSF
+1148 AGYGFERAKYNF

-1168 PLFDLIAECTAKDFL
+1168 PLFDLIAQCTAKDFL
-1183 DTSNQYTT
+1183 ATSNQYTT
-1191 SSWQKLIDAT
+1191 SSWKKLIDAT
-1201 KDANA
+1201 EAANK
-1206 NFKYNEMTY
+1206 NFNYNEMSY
-1215 KEILTECDRRYTNL
+1215 SDILRECDDRYTTL
-1229 WDARANLKKAAN
+1229 WNAKKNLKKAAN
-1241 NTKLKEALAAAKNA
+1241 NTKLKEALAATKNA
-1255 YENDQAKVR
+1255 YENDQAKVKAS
-1264 PTSWTAF
+1264 SWTAF

-1284 AFSDL
+1284 SFSDL

-1302 DAYATALTDAFN
+1302 DAYATALTEAFN
-1314 NLVYQIDFAPLKK
+1314 ALVYQINFTPLKE
-1327 AAEDLVNSI
+1327 AAETLVNSI

-1360 MTTVE
+1360 MSTVE

-1376 VDAVNAEKTAIKGYS
+1376 VNAVNAEKTAIEGFKS
-1391 ALLKESTADTSVLEA
+1391 LLKESTADTSALQGC
-1406 EKNKNESR
+1406 KDKNESR

-1456 DNAIKAAIE
+1456 DNAVKNALE
-1465 GVQLKTYTVTIVPNG
+1465 GVQLKTYTVKIVPNG
-1480 DKTQSY
+1480 DENQSY
-1486 TKGTYPYGTEIT
+1486 TKGPYAYGTEVT
-1498 VALTDKPVV
+1498 VSLTDKPVV
-1507 DWYYEMTSP
+1507 DWYYEMKSP

-1524 FTTADELTFVVRGE
+1524 YTTTDELTFIVRGE

-1552 CKISYVNGVNSVIVE
+1552 CKISYVNGINSSIVE
-1567 ADYVASGT
+1567 TDYVASGK
-1575 TVTLDANKAPKL
+1575 TVTLDASKAPKL
-1587 AYYTF
+1587 PYYTF
-1592 DSFNVNGKTMKA
+1592 NSFEVNGKTMKA
-1604 GETVKITDNT
+1604 GETVTITDNT
-1614 NITFVYKSQYNETD
+1614 YITLVYDFSNE
-1628 KKPAEYTVYVCDSSY
+1628 KAYTVYVCDTTY
-1643 GWGYDF
+1643 GWGGQF
-1649 KIENLR
+1649 KIQNLK

-1661 FTRGQQDGEGY
+1661 FTRGQKEGEGY
-1672 YGYDFN
+1672 YGYN
-1678 YSVNSEN
+1678 LHYTVNRGNESNSYEV
-1685 KSTPH
+1685 K
-1690 TVTDAGRDLAG
+1690 DAGRALDG

-1715 DLDTWFSHACATTSD
+1715 DLNAWFNKSCANSPGD
-1730 FENGGYLYG
+1730 GGYLFG
-1739 TAPDKRAWNPAAAT
+1739 TEPDKREWDPAAA
-1753 DANGNP
+1753 A

-1785 DEATYKKGIEM
+1785 DEPTYRDAIQK

-1807 ARVDTRSDLVIS
+1807 ARVDTKSDLVIAQ
-1819 EGKATIISQFVLP
+1819 GTKASIISQFVLP
-1832 QGCKMV
+1832 QGCEMV
-1838 EKGLLLKINTNGAVE
+1838 EKGLLLKINKNGAVQ
-1853 GDGKDLKLANAGKN
+1853 GDGSDLKLANAGKN
-1867 GVNRIKSNY
+1867 GVNRLKSNY

-1887 NTSSFAG
+1887 KTSDLAG

-1904 VAYCTYK
+1904 KAYFTYRK
-1911 VTDETGNEKLV
+1911 ADGTLV
-1922 TQYSPVKMPTNTTDK
+1922 TEYSPVTMPTNTTDT

>member
-36 VVVTKTLT
+36 VVVNKTLT
-44 AKNVRTGLVHD
+44 AKNVRTGLV
-55 ANRYQNSYYEIVN
+55 NQGSRYKDSYYQIVN
-68 DSTNGSFS
+68 DSTDSSFS

-96 APFDINFQEK
+96 APFEISFQNPA
-106 VFADKTDTNISLS
+106 FANETDTGLSLS
-119 VYYATNG
+119 VYYVTNNA
-126 KADSYKG
+126 ADNYTG
-133 GSTKSENYGELA
+133 ASTNVSSG
-145 TYIFTGS
+145 IFTGS
-152 NHIANATSYYGLTK
+152 NHIANAVSYYKLTK

-172 SEITSNGTVTVDV
+172 SEITNGGTVTVDV
-185 KDAVNYAVSQKLPYV
+185 KEAVNFAVSQKLKYV
-200 TIMVMCSAA
+200 TLMVMCSAA
-209 SPDGA
+209 SPDGSP
-214 DWSDIYVK
+214 WSDIYVK

-250 AYEQKMAKVGTNGLV
+250 AYEQKMAQVGTNGLV

-289 GHDAPTEKELNTA
+289 GHDAPTEAELNTA
-302 SEDLAAKS
+302 SEDLASKS
-310 ASMEEWVDEV
+310 ASMEPWVDEV
-320 TGKYKS
+320 TGQYKS
-326 KQPVFTN
+326 KQPTFTN
-333 NSGTSVVQNST
+333 NKGQLNVNNTT
-344 SDTYYSNI
+344 EYTYYNNI
-352 IYTGACVGKN
+352 IYTEDCVGKN
-362 NGTSGGDSSGMAIE
+362 NDKSGGDSSGMAIE
-376 FDLAGDVYV
+376 FDKAGDTYV

-390 NTVLLYDGTSNAIM
+390 NTVLLYDGTSDAIM
-404 PIMFMAKKNTS
+404 PIMFMAKKDVN
-415 KDRYVYQVYPAQ
+415 KNRYVYQVYPAQ
-427 QLNPTDMGNK
+427 QLNVNDITNK
-437 TYATKKPGNDPQ
+437 TYATTKPGNDPS
-449 FKCRSTF
+449 FKGRSTF
-456 TGSKNDTWGGKDGT
+456 TTKQFDTWKGGNSSKNGL
-470 NNLDFH
+470 NHLDF
-476 NCRNNASARV
+476 NACRNNGTNYV
-486 GAEVSNEYGT
+486 GTEVSNEYST
-496 CSSQLGRAW
+496 VSANLGYSL
-505 GNNYWNAYAASFQ
+505 GGYWNAYAAAFQ
-518 VHNDQIKFNGANT
+518 VHNNQIKFNGANT

-536 GKYWAFYGG
+536 GKYWAWYGG
-545 SSSKAE
+545 SSDTYDSAV
-551 DIAKIDENIY
+551 DQSMY
-561 GYTYSK
+561 GYNYSK
-567 ETTAHSQKRITVVN
+567 DTTAHSQKRITVVN

-602 NYRQNGLGTL
+602 NYRQNGLETL
-612 IAAFDT
+612 ITAFDT
-618 ATEYATYANIDAI
+618 ATAYATYANIDAI
-631 TSDTVSAAGKT
+631 TISTISQSGKT

-668 KSAITSAKKI
+668 KSAISSAKKI
-678 YTAGNDNYEKYTQAV
+678 YTAGNDNYEKYTKEV
-693 WDPFDKAYKD
+693 WDPFDTAYKN

-727 LNLAKENLKTGML
+727 LNIAKENLKTGML
-740 RKVVDTE
+740 RKVVNTE

-754 NAEALIHNAT
+754 NADALIHNAT

-772 AVTLEALVK
+772 AAALDALVK
-781 EIKTKIWVSEDNYG
+781 EIKTAIWVSEENYG

-802 LSDENQAKVD
+802 LNDTNQAKVD
-812 AYVEQLCAEIVK
+812 NYVEQLCAEIVK
-824 AEINFDHET
+824 AEINFDLET

-881 NGRVENIVENAITN
+881 DGRVADIVENAITN
-895 YTTVVDN
+895 YTTVVNN

-921 PANKGTPYKTEFQS
+921 PANKGSNYKTEFQS

-942 KFYWEYTTDSV
+942 KFYWEYTTNSI

-967 TSRWGSYNKQTG
+967 TSRWGSYNKQKG

-984 CVDSIILD
+984 CVDALILD

-1001 SSTSTAGLGW
+1001 SSTSTAGTGW

-1018 SDKIENYQA
+1018 ADKIDDYKA

-1033 GMKMEID
+1033 GIKMEID

-1049 KALGVDSQGNYITD
+1049 KALGIDSQGNYITD
-1063 PTHNFVTEL
+1063 PSHNFVTEL

-1091 WTEFDTKTKI
+1091 WTEFDTKTKL
-1101 TVDPDAYILSAETT
+1101 TVDPDAYILSEKTT

-1139 YAPTNVVTW
+1139 YAPTNIVTW
-1148 AGYGFERAKYSF
+1148 AGYGFERAKYNF

-1168 PLFDLIAECTAKDFL
+1168 PLFDLIAECTDKTFL

-1191 SSWQKLIDAT
+1191 SSWKTLIDAT
-1201 KDANA
+1201 RAANE
-1206 NFKYNEMTY
+1206 NFNYNEMSY
-1215 KEILTECDRRYTNL
+1215 SDILRECDNRYTTL
-1229 WDARANLKKAAN
+1229 WNAKKNLKKAAN
-1241 NTKLKEALAAAKNA
+1241 NTQLKEALATTKSA
-1255 YENDQAKVR
+1255 YENDQAKVKAS
-1264 PTSWTAF
+1264 SWTAF

-1289 NITDVAATEQSKV
+1289 NITDVAVTEQSKV
-1302 DAYATALTDAFN
+1302 DAYATALTEAFN
-1314 NLVYQIDFAPLKK
+1314 ALVYQINFTPLKE
-1327 AAEDLVNSI
+1327 AAETLVNSI

-1360 MTTVE
+1360 MSTVE

-1376 VDAVNAEKTAIKGYS
+1376 VNAVNAEKTAIEGFKS
-1391 ALLKESTADTSVLEA
+1391 LLKESTADTTALEGC
-1406 EKNKNESR
+1406 KKDNESR

-1456 DNAIKAAIE
+1456 DNAVKNALE
-1465 GVQLKTYTVTIVPNG
+1465 GLQLKTYTVKIVPNG
-1480 DKTQSY
+1480 DENQSY
-1486 TKGTYPYGTEIT
+1486 TKGTYAYGTEVT
-1498 VALTDKPVV
+1498 VSLTDKPVV
-1507 DWYYEMTSP
+1507 DWYYEMKSP

-1524 FTTADELTFVVRGE
+1524 YTTTDELTFIVRGE

-1552 CKISYVNGVNSVIVE
+1552 CKISYVNGVNSSIV
-1567 ADYVASGT
+1567 ATDYVASGT
-1575 TVTLDANKAPKL
+1575 VVTLDASKAPKL
-1587 AYYTF
+1587 PYYTF
-1592 DSFNVNGKTMKA
+1592 NSFEVNGKTMKA
-1604 GETVKITDNT
+1604 GETVTITDNT
-1614 NITFVYKSQYNETD
+1614 YITLVYDFSNE
-1628 KKPAEYTVYVCDSSY
+1628 KAYTVYVCDTTY
-1643 GWGYDF
+1643 GWGGQF
-1649 KIENLR
+1649 KVQNLR

-1661 FTRGQQDGEGY
+1661 FTRGQKDGEGY
-1672 YGYDFN
+1672 YGYDLH
-1678 YSVNSEN
+1678 YTVNRGNESNSYEV
-1685 KSTPH
+1685 K
-1690 TVTDAGRDLAG
+1690 DAGRALDG

-1715 DLDTWFSHACATTSD
+1715 DLEDWFNHSCANSPGD
-1730 FENGGYLYG
+1730 GGYLFG
-1739 TAPDKRAWNPAAAT
+1739 TEADKRAWDPAAA
-1753 DANGNP
+1753 A

-1785 DEATYKKGIEM
+1785 DEPTYRDAIQKGV
-1796 GIITEP
+1796 ITEP
-1802 GNDDG
+1802 GNEDG
-1807 ARVDTRSDLVIS
+1807 ARVDTKSDLVIAQ
-1819 EGKATIISQFVLP
+1819 GTKASIISQFVLP
-1832 QGCKMV
+1832 QGCEMV
-1838 EKGLLLKINTNGAVE
+1838 EKGLLLKINKNGPVQ
-1853 GDGKDLKLANAGKN
+1853 GDGSDLKLANAGKN
-1867 GVNRIKSNY
+1867 GVNRLKSNY

-1887 NTSSFAG
+1887 KTSDLAG
-1894 KSVSEVGLQW
+1894 KSVSDVGLQW
-1904 VAYCTYK
+1904 KAYFTYRK
-1911 VTDETGNEKLV
+1911 ADGTLV
-1922 TQYSPVKMPTNTTDK
+1922 TEYSPVTMPTNTTDT

>member
-36 VVVTKTLT
+36 VVVNKTVT
-44 AKNVRTGLVHD
+44 AKNVRTGLVH
-55 ANRYQNSYYEIVN
+55 AASRYKDSFYEIVN
-68 DSTNGSFS
+68 DSTDSSFS

-81 YDTSDFSKATGEFTN
+81 YNTSDFSKATGEFTN
-96 APFDINFQEK
+96 APFDINFESSA
-106 VFADKTDTNISLS
+106 FAGETDTGLSLS
-119 VYYATNG
+119 VYYSTNNAADNYTGASTNG
-126 KADSYKG
+126 PSRVF
-133 GSTKSENYGELA
+133 S
-145 TYIFTGS
+145 GS

-172 SEITSNGTVTVDV
+172 SEITNGGTVTVDV
-185 KDAVNYAVSQKLPYV
+185 KEAVNYAVSQKLKYV

-209 SPDGA
+209 SPDGSP
-214 DWSDIYVK
+214 WSDIYVK

-250 AYEQKMAKVGTNGLV
+250 AYEQKMAKVGTDGLV

-289 GHDAPTEKELNTA
+289 GHDAPSEAELNA
-302 SEDLAAKS
+302 VSEDLASKS
-310 ASMEEWVDEV
+310 ASMEAWVDEV
-320 TGKYKS
+320 TGQYKS
-326 KQPVFTN
+326 KQPTFTN
-333 NSGTSVVQNST
+333 NKGQLTVNNT
-344 SDTYYSNI
+344 TEYTYYNNI
-352 IYTGACVGKN
+352 IYTEDCVGKN
-362 NGTSGGDSSGMAIE
+362 NDKSGGDSSGMAIE
-376 FDLAGDVYV
+376 FDKAGDVYV

-404 PIMFMAKKNTS
+404 PIMFMAKKDVN
-415 KDRYVYQVYPAQ
+415 KNRYVYQVYPAQ
-427 QLNPTDMGNK
+427 QLPVTDITNK
-437 TYATKKPGNDPQ
+437 TYATTKPGNDPS
-449 FKCRSTF
+449 FKGRSTF
-456 TGSKNDTWGGKDGT
+456 TTKQFDTWKGGNGSNKGL
-470 NNLDFH
+470 NHLDF
-476 NCRNNASARV
+476 NACRNNGTNYV
-486 GAEVSNEYGT
+486 GTEVSNEYST
-496 CSSQLGRAW
+496 VSANLGYSLGGW
-505 GNNYWNAYAASFQ
+505 WNAYAAAFQ

-536 GKYWAFYGG
+536 GKYWAWYGG
-545 SSSKAE
+545 SSDTYNSAV
-551 DIAKIDENIY
+551 DQSMY
-561 GYTYSK
+561 GYNYSK
-567 ETTAHSQKRITVVN
+567 QTTAHSQKRITVVN

-602 NYRQNGLGTL
+602 NYRQNGLETL
-612 IAAFDT
+612 ITAFDT

-631 TSDTVSAAGKT
+631 TSSTISQAGKT

-668 KSAITSAKKI
+668 KSAISSAKKI
-678 YTAGNDNYEKYTQAV
+678 YTAGNDNYEKYTKKV
-693 WDPFDKAYKD
+693 WDPFDTAYKN

-740 RKVVDTE
+740 RKVVNTE

-754 NAEALIHNAT
+754 NADALIHNAT

-772 AVTLEALVK
+772 AAALDALVK
-781 EIKTKIWVSEDNYG
+781 EIKTAIWVSEENYG

-802 LSDENQAKVD
+802 LNDANQAKVD
-812 AYVEQLCAEIVK
+812 NYVEQLCAEIVK

-881 NGRVENIVENAITN
+881 DGRVADIVENAITN
-895 YTTVVDN
+895 YTTVVNN

-921 PANKGTPYKTEFQS
+921 PANKGSNYKTEFQS

-942 KFYWEYTTDSV
+942 KFYWEYTTNSI

-967 TSRWGSYNKQTG
+967 TSRWGSYNKQKG

-984 CVDSIILD
+984 CVDALILD

-1001 SSTSTAGLGW
+1001 SSTSTAGTGW

-1018 SDKIENYQA
+1018 ADKIDDYKA

-1033 GMKMEID
+1033 GIKMEID

-1049 KALGVDSQGNYITD
+1049 KALGIDSQGNYITD
-1063 PTHNFVTEL
+1063 PSHNFVTEL

-1091 WTEFDTKTKI
+1091 WTEFDTKTKL
-1101 TVDPDAYILSAETT
+1101 TVDPDAYILSEKTT

-1139 YAPTNVVTW
+1139 YAPTNIVTW
-1148 AGYGFERAKYSF
+1148 AGYGFERAKYNF

-1168 PLFDLIAECTAKDFL
+1168 PLFDLIAQCTDKDFL
-1183 DTSNQYTT
+1183 ATSNQYTT
-1191 SSWQKLIDAT
+1191 SSWKKLIDAT
-1201 KDANA
+1201 EAANK
-1206 NFKYNEMTY
+1206 NFNYNEMSY
-1215 KEILTECDRRYTNL
+1215 SDILRECDNRYTTL
-1229 WDARANLKKAAN
+1229 WNAKKNLKKAAN
-1241 NTKLKEALAAAKNA
+1241 NTKLKEALAATKNA
-1255 YENDQAKVR
+1255 YENDQAKVKAS
-1264 PTSWTAF
+1264 SWTAF

-1284 AFSDL
+1284 DFSDL

-1302 DAYATALTDAFN
+1302 DAFATALTEAFN
-1314 NLVYQIDFAPLKK
+1314 ALVYQINFTPLKE
-1327 AAEDLVNSI
+1327 AAETLVNSI

-1360 MTTVE
+1360 MSTVE

-1376 VDAVNAEKTAIKGYS
+1376 VNAVNAEKTAIEGFKS
-1391 ALLKESTADTSVLEA
+1391 LLKESTADTSALQGC
-1406 EKNKNESR
+1406 KDKNESR

-1456 DNAIKAAIE
+1456 DNAVKNALE
-1465 GVQLKTYTVTIVPNG
+1465 GVQLKTYTVKIVPNG
-1480 DKTQSY
+1480 DENQSY
-1486 TKGTYPYGTEIT
+1486 TKGPYAYGTEVT
-1498 VALTDKPVV
+1498 VSLTDKPVV
-1507 DWYYEMTSP
+1507 DWYYEMKSP

-1524 FTTADELTFVVRGE
+1524 YTTTDELTFIVRGE

-1552 CKISYVNGVNSVIVE
+1552 CKISYVNGVNSSIV
-1567 ADYVASGT
+1567 ATDYVASGK
-1575 TVTLDANKAPKL
+1575 TVTLDASKAPKL
-1587 AYYTF
+1587 PYYTF
-1592 DSFNVNGKTMKA
+1592 NSFEVNGKTMKA
-1604 GETVKITDNT
+1604 GDTVTITDNT
-1614 NITFVYKSQYNETD
+1614 YITLVYDFSNE
-1628 KKPAEYTVYVCDSSY
+1628 KAYTVYVCDTSY
-1643 GWGYDF
+1643 GYDYKF
-1649 KIENLR
+1649 KVEQLR

-1661 FTRGQQDGEGY
+1661 FTRGQKEGEGY
-1672 YGYDFN
+1672 YGYDL
-1678 YSVNSEN
+1678 YYTVNRGNESNSYEV
-1685 KSTPH
+1685 K
-1690 TVTDAGRDLAG
+1690 DAGRALDG

-1715 DLDTWFSHACATTSD
+1715 DLNAWFNKSCANSPGD
-1730 FENGGYLYG
+1730 GGYLFG
-1739 TAPDKRAWNPAAAT
+1739 TEPDKREWDPAAA
-1753 DANGNP
+1753 A

-1785 DEATYKKGIEM
+1785 DEPTYRDAIQK

-1807 ARVDTRSDLVIS
+1807 ARVDTKSDLVIAQ
-1819 EGKATIISQFVLP
+1819 GTKASIISQFVLP
-1832 QGCKMV
+1832 QGCEMV
-1838 EKGLLLKINTNGAVE
+1838 EKGLLLKINKNGAVQ
-1853 GDGKDLKLANAGKN
+1853 GDGSDLKLANAGKN
-1867 GVNRIKSNY
+1867 GVNRLKSNY

-1887 NTSSFAG
+1887 KTSDLKG

-1904 VAYCTYK
+1904 KAYFTYRK
-1911 VTDETGNEKLV
+1911 ADGTLV
-1922 TQYSPVKMPTNTTDK
+1922 TEYSPVTMPTNTTDT

>member
-36 VVVTKTLT
+36 VVVNKTVT
-44 AKNVRTGLVHD
+44 AKNVRTGLVH
-55 ANRYQNSYYEIVN
+55 AASRYKDSYYEIVN
-68 DSTNGSFS
+68 DSTDSSFS

-81 YDTSDFSKATGEFTN
+81 YNTSDFSKATGEFTS
-96 APFDINFQEK
+96 APFDISFQNPA
-106 VFADKTDTNISLS
+106 FANETDTGLSLS
-119 VYYATNG
+119 VYYSTNNAADNYTGASTNG
-126 KADSYKG
+126 P
-133 GSTKSENYGELA
+133 GSVFSR
-145 TYIFTGS
+145 S

-172 SEITSNGTVTVDV
+172 SEITNGGTVTVDV
-185 KDAVNYAVSQKLPYV
+185 KEAVNYAVSQKLKYV

-209 SPDGA
+209 SPDGSP
-214 DWSDIYVK
+214 WSDIYVK

-250 AYEQKMAKVGTNGLV
+250 AYEQKMAQVGTNGLV

-289 GHDAPTEKELNTA
+289 GHDAPSEAELNA
-302 SEDLAAKS
+302 VSEDLASKS
-310 ASMEEWVDEV
+310 ASMEAWVDEV
-320 TGKYKS
+320 TGQYKS
-326 KQPVFTN
+326 KQPTFTN
-333 NSGTSVVQNST
+333 NKGQLTVNNT
-344 SDTYYSNI
+344 TEYTYYNNI
-352 IYTGACVGKN
+352 IYTEDCVGKN
-362 NGTSGGDSSGMAIE
+362 NDKSGGDSSGMAIE
-376 FDLAGDVYV
+376 FDKAGDVYV

-404 PIMFMAKKNTS
+404 PIMFMAKKDVN
-415 KDRYVYQVYPAQ
+415 KNRYVYQVYPAQ
-427 QLNPTDMGNK
+427 QLPVTDITNK
-437 TYATKKPGNDPQ
+437 TYATTKPGNDPS
-449 FKCRSTF
+449 FKGRSTF
-456 TGSKNDTWGGKDGT
+456 TTKQFDTWKGGNGSNKGL
-470 NNLDFH
+470 NHLDF
-476 NCRNNASARV
+476 NACRNNGTNYV
-486 GAEVSNEYGT
+486 GTEVSNEYST
-496 CSSQLGRAW
+496 VSANLGYSLGGW
-505 GNNYWNAYAASFQ
+505 WNAYAAAFQ

-536 GKYWAFYGG
+536 GKYWAWYGG
-545 SSSKAE
+545 SSDTYNSAV
-551 DIAKIDENIY
+551 DQSMY
-561 GYTYSK
+561 GYNYSK
-567 ETTAHSQKRITVVN
+567 QTTAHSQKRITVVN

-602 NYRQNGLGTL
+602 NYRQNGLETL
-612 IAAFDT
+612 ITAFDT

-631 TSDTVSAAGKT
+631 TSSTISQAGKT

-668 KSAITSAKKI
+668 KSAISSAKKI
-678 YTAGNDNYEKYTQAV
+678 YTAGNDNYEKYTKEV
-693 WDPFDKAYKD
+693 WDPFDTAYKN

-740 RKVVDTE
+740 RKVVNTE

-754 NAEALIHNAT
+754 NADALIHNAT

-772 AVTLEALVK
+772 AAALDALVK
-781 EIKTKIWVSEDNYG
+781 EIKTAIWVSEENYG

-802 LSDENQAKVD
+802 LNDANQAKVD
-812 AYVEQLCAEIVK
+812 NYVEQLCAEIVK

-881 NGRVENIVENAITN
+881 DGRVADIVENAITN
-895 YTTVVDN
+895 YTTVVNN

-921 PANKGTPYKTEFQS
+921 PANKGSNYKTEFQS

-942 KFYWEYTTDSV
+942 KFYWEYTTNSI

-967 TSRWGSYNKQTG
+967 TSRWGSYNKQKG

-984 CVDSIILD
+984 CVDALILD

-1001 SSTSTAGLGW
+1001 SSTSTAGTGW

-1018 SDKIENYQA
+1018 ADKIDDYKA

-1033 GMKMEID
+1033 GIKMEID

-1049 KALGVDSQGNYITD
+1049 KALGIDSQGNYITD
-1063 PTHNFVTEL
+1063 PSHNFVTEL

-1091 WTEFDTKTKI
+1091 WTEFDTKTKL
-1101 TVDPDAYILSAETT
+1101 TVDPDAYILSEKTT

-1148 AGYGFERAKYSF
+1148 AGYGFERAKYNF

-1168 PLFDLIAECTAKDFL
+1168 PLFDLIAQCTDKDFL
-1183 DTSNQYTT
+1183 ATSNQYTT
-1191 SSWQKLIDAT
+1191 SSWKKLIDAT
-1201 KDANA
+1201 EAANK
-1206 NFKYNEMTY
+1206 NFNYNEMSY
-1215 KEILTECDRRYTNL
+1215 SDILRECDDRYTTL
-1229 WDARANLKKAAN
+1229 WNAKKNLKKAAN
-1241 NTKLKEALAAAKNA
+1241 NTKLKEALAATKNA
-1255 YENDQAKVR
+1255 YENDQAKVKAS
-1264 PTSWTAF
+1264 SWTAF

-1284 AFSDL
+1284 SFSDL

-1302 DAYATALTDAFN
+1302 DAYATALTEAFN
-1314 NLVYQIDFAPLKK
+1314 ALVYQINFTPLKE
-1327 AAEDLVNSI
+1327 AAETLVNSI

-1360 MTTVE
+1360 MSTVE

-1376 VDAVNAEKTAIKGYS
+1376 VNAVNAEKTAIEGFKS
-1391 ALLKESTADTSVLEA
+1391 LLKESTADTTALEGC
-1406 EKNKNESR
+1406 KKDNESR

-1456 DNAIKAAIE
+1456 DNAVKNALE
-1465 GVQLKTYTVTIVPNG
+1465 GLQLKTYTVKIVPNG
-1480 DKTQSY
+1480 DENQSY
-1486 TKGTYPYGTEIT
+1486 TKGPYAYGTEVT
-1498 VALTDKPVV
+1498 VSLTDKPVV
-1507 DWYYEMTSP
+1507 DWYYEMKSP

-1524 FTTADELTFVVRGE
+1524 YTTTDELTFIVRGE

-1552 CKISYVNGVNSVIVE
+1552 CKISYVNGVNSSIVE
-1567 ADYVASGT
+1567 TNYVASGT
-1575 TVTLDANKAPKL
+1575 TVTLDALKAPKL
-1587 AYYTF
+1587 PYYTF
-1592 DSFNVNGKTMKA
+1592 NSFEVNGKTMKD
-1604 GETVKITDNT
+1604 GDTVTITDNT
-1614 NITFVYKSQYNETD
+1614 YITLVYDFSNE
-1628 KKPAEYTVYVCDSSY
+1628 KAYTVYVCDTSY
-1643 GWGYDF
+1643 GYDYKF
-1649 KIENLR
+1649 KVEQLR

-1661 FTRGQQDGEGY
+1661 FTRGQKEGEGY
-1672 YGYDFN
+1672 YGYDL
-1678 YSVNSEN
+1678 YYTVNRGNESNSYEV
-1685 KSTPH
+1685 K
-1690 TVTDAGRDLAG
+1690 DAGRALDG

-1715 DLDTWFSHACATTSD
+1715 DLNAWFNKSCANSPGD
-1730 FENGGYLYG
+1730 GGYLFG
-1739 TAPDKRAWNPAAAT
+1739 TEPDKREWDPAAA
-1753 DANGNP
+1753 A

-1785 DEATYKKGIEM
+1785 DEPTYRDAIQK

-1802 GNDDG
+1802 GNEDG
-1807 ARVDTRSDLVIS
+1807 ARVDTKSDLVIAQ
-1819 EGKATIISQFVLP
+1819 GTKASIISQFVLP
-1832 QGCKMV
+1832 QGCEMV
-1838 EKGLLLKINTNGAVE
+1838 EKGLLLKINKNGAVQ
-1853 GDGKDLKLANAGKN
+1853 GDGSDLKLANAGKN
-1867 GVNRIKSNY
+1867 GVNRLKSNY

-1887 NTSSFAG
+1887 KTSDLAG
-1894 KSVSEVGLQW
+1894 KSVSDVGLQW
-1904 VAYCTYK
+1904 KAYFTYRK
-1911 VTDETGNEKLV
+1911 ADGTLV
-1922 TQYSPVKMPTNTTDK
+1922 TEYSPVTMPTNTTDT

>member
-36 VVVTKTLT
+36 VVVNKTVT
-44 AKNVRTGLVHD
+44 AKNVRTGLVH
-55 ANRYQNSYYEIVN
+55 AASRYKDSYYEIVN
-68 DSTNGSFS
+68 DSTNSSFS

-81 YDTSDFSKATGEFTN
+81 YNTSDFSKATGEFTN
-96 APFDINFQEK
+96 APFDINFESSA
-106 VFADKTDTNISLS
+106 FAGETDTGLSLS
-119 VYYATNG
+119 VYYSTNNAADNYTGASTNG
-126 KADSYKG
+126 P
-133 GSTKSENYGELA
+133 GSVFSD
-145 TYIFTGS
+145 S
-152 NHIANATSYYGLTK
+152 NHIANAISYYGLTK

-172 SEITSNGTVTVDV
+172 SEITNGGTVTVDV
-185 KDAVNYAVSQKLPYV
+185 KEAVNYAVSQKLKYV

-209 SPDGA
+209 SPDGSP
-214 DWSDIYVK
+214 WSDIYVK

-250 AYEQKMAKVGTNGLV
+250 AYEQKMAQVGTNGLV

-289 GHDAPTEKELNTA
+289 GHDAPSEAELNA
-302 SEDLAAKS
+302 VSEDLASKS
-310 ASMEEWVDEV
+310 ASMEAWVDEV
-320 TGKYKS
+320 TGQYKS
-326 KQPVFTN
+326 KQPTFTN
-333 NSGTSVVQNST
+333 NKGQLTVNNT
-344 SDTYYSNI
+344 TEYTYYNNI
-352 IYTGACVGKN
+352 IYTEDCVGKN
-362 NGTSGGDSSGMAIE
+362 NDKSGGDSSGMAIE
-376 FDLAGDVYV
+376 FDKAGDVYV

-404 PIMFMAKKNTS
+404 PIMFMAKKDVN
-415 KDRYVYQVYPAQ
+415 KNRYVYQVYPAQ
-427 QLNPTDMGNK
+427 QLPVTDITNK
-437 TYATKKPGNDPQ
+437 TYATTKPGNDPS
-449 FKCRSTF
+449 FKGRSTF
-456 TGSKNDTWGGKDGT
+456 TTKQFDTWKGGNGSNKGL
-470 NNLDFH
+470 NHLDF
-476 NCRNNASARV
+476 NACRNNGTNYV
-486 GAEVSNEYGT
+486 GTEVSNEYST
-496 CSSQLGRAW
+496 VSANLGYSLGGW
-505 GNNYWNAYAASFQ
+505 WNAYAAAFQ

-536 GKYWAFYGG
+536 GKYWAWYGG
-545 SSSKAE
+545 SSDTYNSAV
-551 DIAKIDENIY
+551 DQSMY
-561 GYTYSK
+561 GYNYSK
-567 ETTAHSQKRITVVN
+567 QTTAHSQKRITVVN

-602 NYRQNGLGTL
+602 NYRQNGLETL
-612 IAAFDT
+612 ITAFDT

-631 TSDTVSAAGKT
+631 TSSTISQAGKT

-668 KSAITSAKKI
+668 KSAISSAKKI
-678 YTAGNDNYEKYTQAV
+678 YTAGNDNYEKYTKEV
-693 WDPFDKAYKD
+693 WDPFDTAYKN

-740 RKVVDTE
+740 RKVVNTE

-754 NAEALIHNAT
+754 NADALIHNAT

-772 AVTLEALVK
+772 AAALDALVK
-781 EIKTKIWVSEDNYG
+781 EIKTAIWVSEENYG

-802 LSDENQAKVD
+802 LNDANQAKVD
-812 AYVEQLCAEIVK
+812 NYVEQLCAEIVK

-881 NGRVENIVENAITN
+881 DGRVADIVENAITN
-895 YTTVVDN
+895 YTTVVNN

-921 PANKGTPYKTEFQS
+921 PANKGSNYKTEFQS

-942 KFYWEYTTDSV
+942 KFYWEYTTNSI

-967 TSRWGSYNKQTG
+967 TSRWGSYNKQKG

-984 CVDSIILD
+984 CVDALILD

-1001 SSTSTAGLGW
+1001 SSTSTAGTGW

-1018 SDKIENYQA
+1018 ADKIDDYKA

-1033 GMKMEID
+1033 GIKMEID

-1049 KALGVDSQGNYITD
+1049 KALGIDSQGNYITD
-1063 PTHNFVTEL
+1063 PSHNFVTEL

-1091 WTEFDTKTKI
+1091 WTEFDTKTKL
-1101 TVDPDAYILSAETT
+1101 TVDPDAYILSEKTT

-1148 AGYGFERAKYSF
+1148 AGYGFERAKYNF

-1168 PLFDLIAECTAKDFL
+1168 PLFDLIAQCTDKDFL
-1183 DTSNQYTT
+1183 ATSNQYTT
-1191 SSWQKLIDAT
+1191 SSWKKLIDAT
-1201 KDANA
+1201 EAANK
-1206 NFKYNEMTY
+1206 NFNYNEMSY
-1215 KEILTECDRRYTNL
+1215 SDILRECDDRYTTL
-1229 WDARANLKKAAN
+1229 WNAKKNLKKAAN
-1241 NTKLKEALAAAKNA
+1241 NTKLKEALAATKNA
-1255 YENDQAKVR
+1255 YENDQAKVKAS
-1264 PTSWTAF
+1264 SWTAF

-1284 AFSDL
+1284 SFSDL

-1302 DAYATALTDAFN
+1302 DAYATALTEAFN
-1314 NLVYQIDFAPLKK
+1314 ALVYQINFTPLKE
-1327 AAEDLVNSI
+1327 AAETLVNSI

-1360 MTTVE
+1360 MSTVE

-1376 VDAVNAEKTAIKGYS
+1376 VNAVNAEKTAIEGFKS
-1391 ALLKESTADTSVLEA
+1391 LLKVSTADTTALEGC
-1406 EKNKNESR
+1406 KKDNESR

-1456 DNAIKAAIE
+1456 DNAVKNALE
-1465 GVQLKTYTVTIVPNG
+1465 GVQLKTYTVKIVPNG
-1480 DKTQSY
+1480 DENQSY
-1486 TKGTYPYGTEIT
+1486 TKGPYAYGTEVT
-1498 VALTDKPVV
+1498 VSLTDKPVV
-1507 DWYYEMTSP
+1507 DWYYEMKSP

-1524 FTTADELTFVVRGE
+1524 YTTTDELTFIVRGE

-1552 CKISYVNGVNSVIVE
+1552 CKISYVNGVNSSIV
-1567 ADYVASGT
+1567 ATDYVASGK
-1575 TVTLDANKAPKL
+1575 TVTLDASKAPKL
-1587 AYYTF
+1587 PYYTF
-1592 DSFNVNGKTMKA
+1592 NSFEVNGKTMKA
-1604 GETVKITDNT
+1604 GETVTITDNT
-1614 NITFVYKSQYNETD
+1614 YITLVYDFSNE
-1628 KKPAEYTVYVCDSSY
+1628 KAYTVYVCDTSY
-1643 GWGYDF
+1643 GYDYKF
-1649 KIENLR
+1649 KVEQLR

-1661 FTRGQQDGEGY
+1661 FTRGQKEGEGY
-1672 YGYDFN
+1672 YGYDL
-1678 YSVNSEN
+1678 YYTVNRGNESNSYEV
-1685 KSTPH
+1685 K
-1690 TVTDAGRDLAG
+1690 DAGRALDG

-1715 DLDTWFSHACATTSD
+1715 DLNAWFNKSCANSPGD
-1730 FENGGYLYG
+1730 GGYLFG
-1739 TAPDKRAWNPAAAT
+1739 TEPDKREWDPAAA
-1753 DANGNP
+1753 A

-1785 DEATYKKGIEM
+1785 DEPTYRDAIQK

-1807 ARVDTRSDLVIS
+1807 ARVDTKSDLVIAQ
-1819 EGKATIISQFVLP
+1819 GTKASIISQFVLP
-1832 QGCKMV
+1832 QGCEMV
-1838 EKGLLLKINTNGAVE
+1838 EKGLLLKINKNGAVQ
-1853 GDGKDLKLANAGKN
+1853 GDGSDLKLANAGKN
-1867 GVNRIKSNY
+1867 GVNRLKSNY

-1887 NTSSFAG
+1887 KTSDLKG

-1904 VAYCTYK
+1904 KAYFTYRK
-1911 VTDETGNEKLV
+1911 ADGTLV
-1922 TQYSPVKMPTNTTDK
+1922 TEYSPVTMPTNTTDS

>member
-8 RSIAC
+8 KSIAC

-36 VVVTKTLT
+36 VVVTKTIT
-44 AKNVRTGLVHD
+44 AKNVRTGLVHN
-55 ANRYQNSYYEIVN
+55 ASRYKNSYYEIVN
-68 DSTNGSFS
+68 DSTDKSFS

-81 YDTSDFSKATGEFTN
+81 YKTSDFSKATGEFTN
-96 APFDINFQEK
+96 APFDINFESSA
-106 VFADKTDTNISLS
+106 FANETDTGLSLS
-119 VYYATNG
+119 VYYSTNNV
-126 KADSYKG
+126 ADNYTGASTTG
-133 GSTKSENYGELA
+133 PGSVFS
-145 TYIFTGS
+145 GS

-172 SEITSNGTVTVDV
+172 SEITNGGTVTVDV
-185 KDAVNYAVSQKLPYV
+185 KDAVNYAVSQKLQYV
-200 TIMVMCSAA
+200 TLMVMCSAA
-209 SPDGA
+209 SADGSP
-214 DWSDIYVK
+214 WSDIYVT

-289 GHDAPTEKELNTA
+289 GHDAPTEAELNTA

-320 TGKYKS
+320 TGKYQS
-326 KQPVFTN
+326 KQPTFTN
-333 NSGTSVVQNST
+333 NKGQLTVNNT
-344 SDTYYSNI
+344 NDYTYYNNI
-352 IYTGACVGKN
+352 IYTEDCVGKN
-362 NGTSGGDSSGMAIE
+362 NDKNGGDSSGMAIE
-376 FDLAGDVYV
+376 FDKAGDTYV

-390 NTVLLYDGTSNAIM
+390 NTVLLYDGTSSAIM
-404 PIMFMAKKNTS
+404 PIMFMAKRDINKS
-415 KDRYVYQVYPAQ
+415 RYVYQVYPAQ
-427 QLNPTDMGNK
+427 QLNVNDMANK
-437 TYATKKPGNDPQ
+437 TYATTKPGNDPQ
-449 FKCRSTF
+449 FKGRSTF
-456 TGSKNDTWGGKDGT
+456 TSKKEETWKGGDGSKKGLNH
-470 NNLDFH
+470 LDF
-476 NCRNNASARV
+476 NACRNNGPNYV
-486 GAEVSNEYGT
+486 GTEVSNEYST
-496 CSSQLGRAW
+496 VSANLGYSL
-505 GNNYWNAYAASFQ
+505 GGYWNAYAAAFQ

-531 GYAEV
+531 GYTEV
-536 GKYWAFYGG
+536 GKYWAWYGG
-545 SSSKAE
+545 SSDTYDSAV
-551 DIAKIDENIY
+551 DQNMY

-567 ETTAHSQKRITVVN
+567 DNSAHAQKRITVVN

-602 NYRQNGLGTL
+602 NYRQNGLETL
-612 IAAFDT
+612 ITAFDT
-618 ATEYATYANIDAI
+618 ATAYATYANIDAI
-631 TSDTVSAAGKT
+631 KISTVSAAGKT

-678 YTAGNDNYEKYTQAV
+678 YTAGNENYEKYTKAV
-693 WDPFDKAYKD
+693 WDPFYTAYNN

-747 TLEIAIN
+747 TLEIAIG

-772 AVTLEALVK
+772 AAALDALVK
-781 EIKTKIWVSEDNYG
+781 EIKTEIWVSEDNYG

-802 LSDENQAKVD
+802 LNDANQAKVD

-881 NGRVENIVENAITN
+881 NGRVANIVENAITN

-921 PANKGTPYKTEFQS
+921 PANKGTNNKTEFQS
-935 SARGDQY
+935 SARGDNY
-942 KFYWEYTTDSV
+942 KFYWEYTTGSV

-967 TSRWGSYNKQTG
+967 TSRWGSYNVQTG

-984 CVDSIILD
+984 CVDALILD

-1001 SSTSTAGLGW
+1001 SSEWASGFGW

-1040 NITVTKSTG
+1040 SIKVTKSTG
-1049 KALGVDSQGNYITD
+1049 KALGVDSQGNDITD
-1063 PTHNFVTEL
+1063 PTHDFVTEL
-1072 GVTDNHAS
+1072 GVTDNHAEK
-1080 QPYGGI
+1080 PYGGI

-1115 PSSMSKRLDLAS
+1115 PSSMSKQLNLAG
-1127 TNAYFGVVYFWK
+1127 TNAYFGVVYYWK
-1139 YAPTNVVTW
+1139 YADNVFRTY
-1148 AGYGFERAKYSF
+1148 AGYGFERAKYNF

-1168 PLFDLIAECTAKDFL
+1168 PLFDLIAECTDKKFL

-1201 KDANA
+1201 RDANE

-1215 KEILTECDRRYTNL
+1215 KEILAECDRRYTNL
-1229 WDARANLKKAAN
+1229 WNAKKNLKKAAN

-1264 PTSWTAF
+1264 PTSWTTF
-1271 DKAYRDALAQYQG
+1271 QKAYQDALSQYQG

-1314 NLVYQIDFAPLKK
+1314 ALVYQIDFAPLKK
-1327 AAEDLVNSI
+1327 AAETLVNSI

-1351 KLNALTYLN
+1351 KLNALKYLN

-1376 VDAVNAEKTAIKGYS
+1376 VNAVNAEKTAIEGYS

-1486 TKGTYPYGTEIT
+1486 TKGTYAYGTEVT

-1507 DWYYEMTSP
+1507 DWYYEMKSP

-1524 FTTADELTFVVRGE
+1524 YTTSDELTFIVRGE

-1547 SSSNQ
+1547 SASNQ
-1552 CKISYVNGVNSVIVE
+1552 CKISYVNGVNSSIV
-1567 ADYVASGT
+1567 ATDYVASGT
-1575 TVTLDANKAPKL
+1575 PVTLDADKAPKL
-1587 AYYTF
+1587 PYYTF
-1592 DSFNVNGKTMKA
+1592 NSFKVNGETMKA
-1604 GETVKITDNT
+1604 GETVTITDNT
-1614 NITFVYKSQYNETD
+1614 YITLVYDFSNE
-1628 KKPAEYTVYVCDSSY
+1628 AEYTVYVCDTSY
-1643 GWGYDF
+1643 GYGGQF
-1649 KIENLR
+1649 KIEKLK

-1661 FTRGQQDGEGY
+1661 FTRGQKDGEGY
-1672 YGYDFN
+1672 YGYDLY
-1678 YSVNSEN
+1678 YSVNRGNE
-1685 KSTPH
+1685 STSH
-1690 TVTDAGRDLAG
+1690 TVTDAGRALEG
-1701 GTPEVYAWVQVCAD
+1701 GTTPEVYAWVQVCAD
-1715 DLDTWFSHACATTSD
+1715 DLDAWFNNSCASAKGD
-1730 FENGGYLYG
+1730 GGYLFG
-1739 TAPDKRAWNPAAAT
+1739 TTPKDRVWDDAAVA
-1753 DANGNP
+1753 

-1774 RVHEDA
+1774 RVHENA
-1780 LLIPL
+1780 LLIAL
-1785 DEATYKKGIEM
+1785 DEATYRDAVQKGIV
-1796 GIITEP
+1796 TEP

-1807 ARVDTRSDLVIS
+1807 ARVDTKSDLVIAQ
-1819 EGKATIISQFVLP
+1819 GTKASIISQFVLP
-1832 QGCKMV
+1832 QGCEMV
-1838 EKGLLLKINTNGAVE
+1838 EKGLLLKINKKGAVQ
-1853 GDGKDLKLANAGKN
+1853 GDGSDLKLANAGKN
-1867 GVNRIKSNY
+1867 GVNRLKSNY
-1876 TTSGNQFVISI
+1876 TTSGNQFVVSI
-1887 NTSSFAG
+1887 NTSALAG

-1904 VAYCTYK
+1904 VAYCTYR
-1911 VTDETGNEKLV
+1911 VTDETGKEKLI
-1922 TQYSPVKMPTNTTDK
+1922 TQYSPVTMPTNTTDT

>member
-36 VVVTKTLT
+36 VVVNKTVT
-44 AKNVRTGLVHD
+44 AKNVRTGLVH
-55 ANRYQNSYYEIVN
+55 AASRYKDSYYEIVN
-68 DSTNGSFS
+68 DSTNSSFS

-81 YDTSDFSKATGEFTN
+81 YNTSDFSKATGEFTN
-96 APFDINFQEK
+96 APFDINFESSA
-106 VFADKTDTNISLS
+106 FAGETDTGLSLS
-119 VYYATNG
+119 VYYSTNNAADNYTGASTNG
-126 KADSYKG
+126 P
-133 GSTKSENYGELA
+133 GSVFS
-145 TYIFTGS
+145 GS

-172 SEITSNGTVTVDV
+172 SEITNGGTVTVDV
-185 KDAVNYAVSQKLPYV
+185 KEAVNYAVSQKLKYV

-209 SPDGA
+209 SPDGSP
-214 DWSDIYVK
+214 WSDIYVK

-250 AYEQKMAKVGTNGLV
+250 AYEQKMAQVGTNGLV

-289 GHDAPTEKELNTA
+289 GHDAPSEKELNA
-302 SEDLAAKS
+302 VSEDLASKS
-310 ASMEEWVDEV
+310 ASMEAWVDEV
-320 TGKYKS
+320 TGQYKS
-326 KQPVFTN
+326 KQPTFTN
-333 NSGTSVVQNST
+333 NKGQLTVNNT
-344 SDTYYSNI
+344 TEYTYYNNI
-352 IYTGACVGKN
+352 IYTEDCVGKN
-362 NGTSGGDSSGMAIE
+362 NDKSGGDSSGMAIE
-376 FDLAGDVYV
+376 FDKAGDVYV

-404 PIMFMAKKNTS
+404 PIMFMAKKDVN
-415 KDRYVYQVYPAQ
+415 KNRYVYQVYPAQ
-427 QLNPTDMGNK
+427 QLPVTDITNK
-437 TYATKKPGNDPQ
+437 TYATTKPGNDPS
-449 FKCRSTF
+449 FKGRSTF
-456 TGSKNDTWGGKDGT
+456 TTKQFDTWKGGNGSNKGL
-470 NNLDFH
+470 NHLDF
-476 NCRNNASARV
+476 NACRNNGTNYV
-486 GAEVSNEYGT
+486 GTEVSNEYST
-496 CSSQLGRAW
+496 VSANLGYSLGGW
-505 GNNYWNAYAASFQ
+505 WNAYAAAFQ

-536 GKYWAFYGG
+536 GKYWAWYGG
-545 SSSKAE
+545 SSDTYNSAV
-551 DIAKIDENIY
+551 DQSMY
-561 GYTYSK
+561 GYNYSK
-567 ETTAHSQKRITVVN
+567 QTTAHSQKRITVVN

-602 NYRQNGLGTL
+602 NYRQNGLETL
-612 IAAFDT
+612 ITAFDT

-631 TSDTVSAAGKT
+631 TTSTISQAGKT

-668 KSAITSAKKI
+668 KSAISSAKKI
-678 YTAGNDNYEKYTQAV
+678 YTAGNDNYEKYTKEV
-693 WDPFDKAYKD
+693 WDPFDTAYKN

-727 LNLAKENLKTGML
+727 LNLAKESLKTGML
-740 RKVVDTE
+740 RKVVNTE

-754 NAEALIHNAT
+754 NADALIHNAT

-772 AVTLEALVK
+772 AAALDALVK
-781 EIKTKIWVSEDNYG
+781 EIKTAIWVSEENYG

-802 LSDENQAKVD
+802 LNDANQAKVD
-812 AYVEQLCAEIVK
+812 NYVEQLCAEIVK

-881 NGRVENIVENAITN
+881 DGRVADIVENAITN
-895 YTTVVDN
+895 YTTVVNN

-921 PANKGTPYKTEFQS
+921 PANKGSNYKTEFQS

-942 KFYWEYTTDSV
+942 KFYWEYTTNSI

-967 TSRWGSYNKQTG
+967 TSRWGSYNKQKG

-984 CVDSIILD
+984 CVDALILD

-1001 SSTSTAGLGW
+1001 SSTSTAGTGW

-1018 SDKIENYQA
+1018 ADKIDDYKA

-1033 GMKMEID
+1033 GIKMEID

-1049 KALGVDSQGNYITD
+1049 KALGIDSQGNYITD
-1063 PTHNFVTEL
+1063 PSHNFVTEL

-1091 WTEFDTKTKI
+1091 WTEFDTKTKL
-1101 TVDPDAYILSAETT
+1101 TVDPDAYILSEKTT

-1139 YAPTNVVTW
+1139 YAPTNIVTW
-1148 AGYGFERAKYSF
+1148 AGYGFERAKYNF

-1168 PLFDLIAECTAKDFL
+1168 PLFDLIAQCTDKDFL
-1183 DTSNQYTT
+1183 ATSNQYTT
-1191 SSWQKLIDAT
+1191 SSWKKLIDAT
-1201 KDANA
+1201 EAANK
-1206 NFKYNEMTY
+1206 NFNYNEMSY
-1215 KEILTECDRRYTNL
+1215 SDILRECDDRYTTL
-1229 WDARANLKKAAN
+1229 WNAKKNLKKAAN
-1241 NTKLKEALAAAKNA
+1241 NTKLKEALAATKNA
-1255 YENDQAKVR
+1255 YENDQAKVKAS
-1264 PTSWTAF
+1264 SWTAF

-1284 AFSDL
+1284 SFSDL

-1302 DAYATALTDAFN
+1302 DAYATALTEAFN
-1314 NLVYQIDFAPLKK
+1314 ALVYQINFTPLKE
-1327 AAEDLVNSI
+1327 AAETLVNSI

-1360 MTTVE
+1360 MSTVE

-1376 VDAVNAEKTAIKGYS
+1376 VNAVNAEKTAIEGFKS
-1391 ALLKESTADTSVLEA
+1391 LLKESTADTSALQGC
-1406 EKNKNESR
+1406 KDKNESR

-1456 DNAIKAAIE
+1456 DNAVKNALE
-1465 GVQLKTYTVTIVPNG
+1465 GVQLKTYTVKIVPNG
-1480 DKTQSY
+1480 DENQSY
-1486 TKGTYPYGTEIT
+1486 TKGPYAYGTEVT
-1498 VALTDKPVV
+1498 VSLTDKPVV
-1507 DWYYEMTSP
+1507 DWYYEMKSP

-1524 FTTADELTFVVRGE
+1524 YTTTDELTFIVRGE

-1552 CKISYVNGVNSVIVE
+1552 CKISYVNGINSSIV
-1567 ADYVASGT
+1567 ATDYVASGK
-1575 TVTLDANKAPKL
+1575 TVTLDASKAPKL
-1587 AYYTF
+1587 PYYTF
-1592 DSFNVNGKTMKA
+1592 NSFEVNGKTMKA
-1604 GETVKITDNT
+1604 GETVTITDNT
-1614 NITFVYKSQYNETD
+1614 YITLVYDFSNE
-1628 KKPAEYTVYVCDSSY
+1628 KAYTVYVCDTSY
-1643 GWGYDF
+1643 GYDYKF
-1649 KIENLR
+1649 KVEQLR

-1661 FTRGQQDGEGY
+1661 FTRGQKEGEGY
-1672 YGYDFN
+1672 YGYDL
-1678 YSVNSEN
+1678 YYTVNRGNESNSYEV
-1685 KSTPH
+1685 K
-1690 TVTDAGRDLAG
+1690 DAGRALDG

-1715 DLDTWFSHACATTSD
+1715 DLNAWFNKSCANSPGD
-1730 FENGGYLYG
+1730 GGYLFG
-1739 TAPDKRAWNPAAAT
+1739 TEPDKREWDPAAA
-1753 DANGNP
+1753 A

-1785 DEATYKKGIEM
+1785 DEPTYRDAIQK

-1807 ARVDTRSDLVIS
+1807 ARVDTKSDLVIAQ
-1819 EGKATIISQFVLP
+1819 GTKASIISQFVLP
-1832 QGCKMV
+1832 QGCEMV
-1838 EKGLLLKINTNGAVE
+1838 EKGLLLKINKNGAVQ
-1853 GDGKDLKLANAGKN
+1853 GDGSDLKLANAGKN
-1867 GVNRIKSNY
+1867 GVNRLKSNY

-1887 NTSSFAG
+1887 KTSDLAG
-1894 KSVSEVGLQW
+1894 KSVSDVGLQW
-1904 VAYCTYK
+1904 KAYFTYRK
-1911 VTDETGNEKLV
+1911 ADGTLV
-1922 TQYSPVKMPTNTTDK
+1922 TEYSPVTMPTNTTDT

>member
-36 VVVTKTLT
+36 VVVNKTVT
-44 AKNVRTGLVHD
+44 AKNVRTGLVH
-55 ANRYQNSYYEIVN
+55 AASRYKDSYYEIVN
-68 DSTNGSFS
+68 DSTDSSFS

-81 YDTSDFSKATGEFTN
+81 YNTSDFSKATGEFTN
-96 APFDINFQEK
+96 APFDINFESSA
-106 VFADKTDTNISLS
+106 FAGETDTGLSLS
-119 VYYATNG
+119 VYYSTNNAADNYTGASTNG
-126 KADSYKG
+126 PSRVF
-133 GSTKSENYGELA
+133 S
-145 TYIFTGS
+145 GS

-172 SEITSNGTVTVDV
+172 SEITNGGTVTVDV
-185 KDAVNYAVSQKLPYV
+185 KEAVNYAVSQKLKYV

-209 SPDGA
+209 SPDGSP
-214 DWSDIYVK
+214 WSDIYVK

-250 AYEQKMAKVGTNGLV
+250 AYEQKMAQVGTNGLV

-289 GHDAPTEKELNTA
+289 GHDAPTEAELNTA
-302 SEDLAAKS
+302 SEDLASKS
-310 ASMEEWVDEV
+310 ASMEPWVDEV
-320 TGKYKS
+320 TGQYKS
-326 KQPVFTN
+326 KQPTFTN
-333 NSGTSVVQNST
+333 NKGQLNVNNTT
-344 SDTYYSNI
+344 EYTYYNNI
-352 IYTGACVGKN
+352 IYTEDCVGKN
-362 NGTSGGDSSGMAIE
+362 NDKSGGDSSGMAIE
-376 FDLAGDVYV
+376 FDKAGDVYV

-404 PIMFMAKKNTS
+404 PIMFMAKKDVN
-415 KDRYVYQVYPAQ
+415 KNRYVYQVYPAQ
-427 QLNPTDMGNK
+427 QLPVTDITNK
-437 TYATKKPGNDPQ
+437 TYATTKPGNDPS
-449 FKCRSTF
+449 FKGRSTF
-456 TGSKNDTWGGKDGT
+456 TTKQFDTWKGGNGSNKGL
-470 NNLDFH
+470 NHLDF
-476 NCRNNASARV
+476 NACRNNGTNYV
-486 GAEVSNEYGT
+486 GTEVSNEYST
-496 CSSQLGRAW
+496 VSANLGYSLGGW
-505 GNNYWNAYAASFQ
+505 WNAYAAAFQ

-536 GKYWAFYGG
+536 GKYWAWYGG
-545 SSSKAE
+545 SSDTYNSAV
-551 DIAKIDENIY
+551 DQSMY
-561 GYTYSK
+561 GYNYSK
-567 ETTAHSQKRITVVN
+567 QTTAHSQKRITVVN

-602 NYRQNGLGTL
+602 NYRQNGLETL
-612 IAAFDT
+612 ITAFDT

-631 TSDTVSAAGKT
+631 TSSTISQAGKT

-668 KSAITSAKKI
+668 KSAISSAKKI
-678 YTAGNDNYEKYTQAV
+678 YTAGNDNYEKYTKEV
-693 WDPFDKAYKD
+693 WDPFDTAYKN

-740 RKVVDTE
+740 RKVVNTE

-754 NAEALIHNAT
+754 NADALIHNAT

-772 AVTLEALVK
+772 AAALDALVK
-781 EIKTKIWVSEDNYG
+781 EIKTAIWVSEENYG

-802 LSDENQAKVD
+802 LNDANQAKVD
-812 AYVEQLCAEIVK
+812 NYVEQLCAEIVK

-881 NGRVENIVENAITN
+881 DGRVADIVENAITN
-895 YTTVVDN
+895 YTTVVNN

-921 PANKGTPYKTEFQS
+921 PANKGSNYKTEFQS

-942 KFYWEYTTDSV
+942 KFYWEYTTNSI

-967 TSRWGSYNKQTG
+967 TSRWGSYNKQKG

-984 CVDSIILD
+984 CVDALILD

-1001 SSTSTAGLGW
+1001 SSTSTAGTGW

-1018 SDKIENYQA
+1018 ADKIDDYKA

-1033 GMKMEID
+1033 GIKMEID

-1049 KALGVDSQGNYITD
+1049 KALGIDSQGNYITD
-1063 PTHNFVTEL
+1063 PSHNFVTEL

-1091 WTEFDTKTKI
+1091 WTEFDTKTKL
-1101 TVDPDAYILSAETT
+1101 TVDPDAYILSEKTT

-1148 AGYGFERAKYSF
+1148 AGYGFERAKYNF

-1168 PLFDLIAECTAKDFL
+1168 PLFDLIAQCTDKDFL
-1183 DTSNQYTT
+1183 ATSNQYTT
-1191 SSWQKLIDAT
+1191 SSWKKLIDAT
-1201 KDANA
+1201 EAANK
-1206 NFKYNEMTY
+1206 NFNYNEMSY
-1215 KEILTECDRRYTNL
+1215 SDILRECDDRYTTL
-1229 WDARANLKKAAN
+1229 WNAKKNLKKAAN
-1241 NTKLKEALAAAKNA
+1241 NTKLKEALAATKNA
-1255 YENDQAKVR
+1255 YENDQAKVKAS
-1264 PTSWTAF
+1264 SWTAF

-1284 AFSDL
+1284 SFSDL

-1302 DAYATALTDAFN
+1302 DAYATALTEAFN
-1314 NLVYQIDFAPLKK
+1314 ALVYQINFTPLKE
-1327 AAEDLVNSI
+1327 AAETLVNSI

-1360 MTTVE
+1360 MSTVE

-1376 VDAVNAEKTAIKGYS
+1376 VNAVNAEKTAIEGFKS
-1391 ALLKESTADTSVLEA
+1391 LLKESTADTSALQGC
-1406 EKNKNESR
+1406 KDKNESR

-1456 DNAIKAAIE
+1456 DNAVKNALE
-1465 GVQLKTYTVTIVPNG
+1465 GVQLKTYTVKIVPNG
-1480 DKTQSY
+1480 DENQSY
-1486 TKGTYPYGTEIT
+1486 TKGTYAYGTEVT
-1498 VALTDKPVV
+1498 VSLTDKPVV
-1507 DWYYEMTSP
+1507 DWYYEMKSP

-1524 FTTADELTFVVRGE
+1524 YTTTDELTFIVRGE

-1552 CKISYVNGVNSVIVE
+1552 CKISYVNGVNSSIVE
-1567 ADYVASGT
+1567 TNYVASGT
-1575 TVTLDANKAPKL
+1575 VVTLDASKAPKL
-1587 AYYTF
+1587 PYYTF
-1592 DSFNVNGKTMKA
+1592 NSFEVNGKTMKD
-1604 GETVKITDNT
+1604 GDTVTITDNT
-1614 NITFVYKSQYNETD
+1614 YITLVYDFSNE
-1628 KKPAEYTVYVCDSSY
+1628 KAYTVYVCDTSY
-1643 GWGYDF
+1643 GYDYKF
-1649 KIENLR
+1649 KVEQLR

-1661 FTRGQQDGEGY
+1661 FTRGQKEGEGY
-1672 YGYDFN
+1672 YGYDL
-1678 YSVNSEN
+1678 YYTVNRGNESNSYEV
-1685 KSTPH
+1685 K
-1690 TVTDAGRDLAG
+1690 DAGRALDG

-1715 DLDTWFSHACATTSD
+1715 DLNAWFNKSCANSPGD
-1730 FENGGYLYG
+1730 GGYLFG
-1739 TAPDKRAWNPAAAT
+1739 TEPDKREWDPAAA
-1753 DANGNP
+1753 A

-1785 DEATYKKGIEM
+1785 DEPTYRDAIQK

-1807 ARVDTRSDLVIS
+1807 ARVDTKSDLVIAQ
-1819 EGKATIISQFVLP
+1819 GTKASIISQFVLP
-1832 QGCKMV
+1832 QGCEMV
-1838 EKGLLLKINTNGAVE
+1838 EKGLLLKINKNGAVQ
-1853 GDGKDLKLANAGKN
+1853 GDGSDLKLANAGKN
-1867 GVNRIKSNY
+1867 GVNRLKSNY

-1887 NTSSFAG
+1887 KTSDLKG

-1904 VAYCTYK
+1904 KAYFTYRK
-1911 VTDETGNEKLV
+1911 ADGTLV
-1922 TQYSPVKMPTNTTDK
+1922 TEYSPVTMPTNTTDT

>member
-36 VVVTKTLT
+36 VVVTKTIT
-44 AKNVRTGLVHD
+44 AKNVRTGLVHN
-55 ANRYQNSYYEIVN
+55 ASRYKNSYYEIVN
-68 DSTNGSFS
+68 DSTDKSFS

-81 YDTSDFSKATGEFTN
+81 YKTSDFSKATGEFTN
-96 APFDINFQEK
+96 APFDINFESSA
-106 VFADKTDTNISLS
+106 FANETDTGLSLS
-119 VYYATNG
+119 VYYSTNNV
-126 KADSYKG
+126 ADNYTGASTTG
-133 GSTKSENYGELA
+133 PGSVFS
-145 TYIFTGS
+145 GS

-172 SEITSNGTVTVDV
+172 SEITNGGTVTVDV
-185 KDAVNYAVSQKLPYV
+185 KDAVNYAVSQKLQYV
-200 TIMVMCSAA
+200 TLMVMCSAA
-209 SPDGA
+209 SADGSP
-214 DWSDIYVK
+214 WSDIYVT

-289 GHDAPTEKELNTA
+289 GHDAPTEAELNTA

-320 TGKYKS
+320 TGKYQS
-326 KQPVFTN
+326 KQPTFTN
-333 NSGTSVVQNST
+333 NKGQLTVNNT
-344 SDTYYSNI
+344 NDYTYYNNI
-352 IYTGACVGKN
+352 IYTEDCVGKN
-362 NGTSGGDSSGMAIE
+362 NDKNGGDSSGMAIE
-376 FDLAGDVYV
+376 FDKAGDTYV

-390 NTVLLYDGTSNAIM
+390 NTVLLYDGTSSAIM
-404 PIMFMAKKNTS
+404 PIMFMAKRDIREN
-415 KDRYVYQVYPAQ
+415 RYVYQVYPAQ
-427 QLNPTDMGNK
+427 QLNVNDMANK
-437 TYATKKPGNDPQ
+437 TYATTKPGNDPQ
-449 FKCRSTF
+449 FKGRSTF
-456 TGSKNDTWGGKDGT
+456 TSKKEETWKGGDNSKNGL
-470 NNLDFH
+470 NHLDF
-476 NCRNNASARV
+476 NACRNNGTNYV
-486 GAEVSNEYGT
+486 GTEVSNEFST
-496 CSSQLGRAW
+496 VSAKLGYSL
-505 GNNYWNAYAASFQ
+505 GGYWNAYAAAFQ

-531 GYAEV
+531 GYTEV
-536 GKYWAFYGG
+536 GKYWAWYGG
-545 SSSKAE
+545 SSDTYDSA
-551 DIAKIDENIY
+551 IDQNMY

-567 ETTAHSQKRITVVN
+567 DTTAHAQKRITVVN

-602 NYRQNGLGTL
+602 NYRQNGLETL
-612 IAAFDT
+612 ITAFDT
-618 ATEYATYANIDAI
+618 ATDYATYANIDAI
-631 TSDTVSAAGKT
+631 KISTVSAAGKT

-678 YTAGNDNYEKYTQAV
+678 YTAGNDNYEKYTKAV
-693 WDPFDKAYKD
+693 WDPFATAYNN

-747 TLEIAIN
+747 TLEIAIG

-772 AVTLEALVK
+772 AAALDALVK
-781 EIKTKIWVSEDNYG
+781 EIKTEIWVSEDNYG

-802 LSDENQAKVD
+802 LNDANQAKVD

-881 NGRVENIVENAITN
+881 NGRVANIVENAITN
-895 YTTVVDN
+895 YTTVVNN

-921 PANKGTPYKTEFQS
+921 PANKGTNNKTEFQS
-935 SARGDQY
+935 SARPDNY
-942 KFYWEYTTDSV
+942 KFYWEYTTGSV

-967 TSRWGSYNKQTG
+967 TSRWGSYNVQTG

-984 CVDSIILD
+984 CVDALILD

-1001 SSTSTAGLGW
+1001 SSEWASGFGW

-1027 QLNLSA
+1027 KLDLSA

-1040 NITVTKSTG
+1040 SIKVTKSTG
-1049 KALGVDSQGNYITD
+1049 KALGVDSQGNDITD
-1063 PTHNFVTEL
+1063 PTHDFFTEL
-1072 GVTDNHAS
+1072 NVTDNHAEK
-1080 QPYGGI
+1080 PYGGI

-1101 TVDPDAYILSAETT
+1101 TVDSDAYILSAETT
-1115 PSSMSKRLDLAS
+1115 PSSMSKQLNLAG
-1127 TNAYFGVVYFWK
+1127 TNAYFGVVYYWK
-1139 YAPTNVVTW
+1139 YADNVFRTY
-1148 AGYGFERAKYSF
+1148 AGYGFERAKYNF

-1168 PLFDLIAECTAKDFL
+1168 PLFDLIAECTDKKFL

-1201 KDANA
+1201 RDANE

-1215 KEILTECDRRYTNL
+1215 KEILAECDRRYTNL
-1229 WDARANLKKAAN
+1229 WNARKNLKKAAN

-1264 PTSWTAF
+1264 PTSWTTF
-1271 DKAYRDALAQYQG
+1271 QKAYQDALSQYQG

-1314 NLVYQIDFAPLKK
+1314 ALVYQIDFTPLKT
-1327 AAEDLVNSI
+1327 AAETLVNSI

-1376 VDAVNAEKTAIKGYS
+1376 VNAVNAEKTAIEGYS

-1486 TKGTYPYGTEIT
+1486 TKGTYAYGTEVT

-1507 DWYYEMTSP
+1507 DWYYEMKSP

-1524 FTTADELTFVVRGE
+1524 YTTSDELTFIVRGE

-1547 SSSNQ
+1547 SASNQ
-1552 CKISYVNGVNSVIVE
+1552 CKISYVNGVNSSIV
-1567 ADYVASGT
+1567 ATDYVASGT
-1575 TVTLDANKAPKL
+1575 PVTLDADKAPKL
-1587 AYYTF
+1587 PYYTF
-1592 DSFNVNGKTMKA
+1592 NSFKVNGETMKA
-1604 GETVKITDNT
+1604 GETVTITDNT
-1614 NITFVYKSQYNETD
+1614 YITLVYDFSNE
-1628 KKPAEYTVYVCDSSY
+1628 AEYTVYVCDTSY
-1643 GWGYDF
+1643 GYGGQF
-1649 KIENLR
+1649 KIEKLK

-1661 FTRGQQDGEGY
+1661 FTRGQKDGEGY
-1672 YGYDFN
+1672 YGYDLY
-1678 YSVNSEN
+1678 YSVNRGNE
-1685 KSTPH
+1685 STSH
-1690 TVTDAGRDLAG
+1690 TVTDAGRALEG
-1701 GTPEVYAWVQVCAD
+1701 GTTPEVYAWVQVCAD
-1715 DLDTWFSHACATTSD
+1715 DLDAWFNNSCASAKGD
-1730 FENGGYLYG
+1730 GGYLFG
-1739 TAPDKRAWNPAAAT
+1739 TTPKDRVWDDAAVA
-1753 DANGNP
+1753 

-1774 RVHEDA
+1774 RVHENA
-1780 LLIPL
+1780 LLIAL
-1785 DEATYKKGIEM
+1785 DEATYKDAVQKGIV
-1796 GIITEP
+1796 TEP

-1807 ARVDTRSDLVIS
+1807 ARVDTKSDLVIAQ
-1819 EGKATIISQFVLP
+1819 GTKASIISQFVLP
-1832 QGCKMV
+1832 QGCEMV
-1838 EKGLLLKINTNGAVE
+1838 EKGLLLKINKKGAVQ
-1853 GDGKDLKLANAGKN
+1853 GDGSDLKLANAGKN
-1867 GVNRIKSNY
+1867 GVNRLKSNY
-1876 TTSGNQFVISI
+1876 TTSGNQFVVSI
-1887 NTSSFAG
+1887 NTSALAG

-1904 VAYCTYK
+1904 VAYCTYR
-1911 VTDETGNEKLV
+1911 VTDETGKEKLV
-1922 TQYSPVKMPTNTTDK
+1922 TQYSPVTMPTNTTDT

>member
-36 VVVTKTLT
+36 VVVNKTVT
-44 AKNVRTGLVHD
+44 AKNVRTGLVH
-55 ANRYQNSYYEIVN
+55 AASRYKDSFYEIVN
-68 DSTNGSFS
+68 DSTDSSFS

-81 YDTSDFSKATGEFTN
+81 YNTSDFSKATGEFTN
-96 APFDINFQEK
+96 APFDINFESSA
-106 VFADKTDTNISLS
+106 FAGETDTGLSLS
-119 VYYATNG
+119 VYYSTNNAADNYTGASTNG
-126 KADSYKG
+126 PSRVF
-133 GSTKSENYGELA
+133 S
-145 TYIFTGS
+145 GS

-172 SEITSNGTVTVDV
+172 SEITNGGTVTVDV
-185 KDAVNYAVSQKLPYV
+185 KEAVNYAVSQKLKYV

-209 SPDGA
+209 SPDGSP
-214 DWSDIYVK
+214 WSDIYVK

-250 AYEQKMAKVGTNGLV
+250 AYEQKMAQVGTNGLV

-289 GHDAPTEKELNTA
+289 GHDAPSEAELNA
-302 SEDLAAKS
+302 VSEDLASKS
-310 ASMEEWVDEV
+310 ASMEAWVDEV
-320 TGKYKS
+320 TGQYKS
-326 KQPVFTN
+326 KQPTFTN
-333 NSGTSVVQNST
+333 NKGQLTVNNT
-344 SDTYYSNI
+344 TEYTYYNNI
-352 IYTGACVGKN
+352 IYTEDCVGKN
-362 NGTSGGDSSGMAIE
+362 NDKSGGDSSGMAIE
-376 FDLAGDVYV
+376 FDKAGDVYV

-404 PIMFMAKKNTS
+404 PIMFMAKKDVN
-415 KDRYVYQVYPAQ
+415 KNRYVYQVYPAQ
-427 QLNPTDMGNK
+427 QLPVTDITNK
-437 TYATKKPGNDPQ
+437 TYATTKPGNDPS
-449 FKCRSTF
+449 FKGRSTF
-456 TGSKNDTWGGKDGT
+456 TTKQFDTWKGGNGSNKGL
-470 NNLDFH
+470 NHLDF
-476 NCRNNASARV
+476 NACRNNGTNYV
-486 GAEVSNEYGT
+486 GTEVSNEYST
-496 CSSQLGRAW
+496 VSANLGYSLGGW
-505 GNNYWNAYAASFQ
+505 WNAYAAAFQ

-536 GKYWAFYGG
+536 GKYWAWYGG
-545 SSSKAE
+545 SSDTYNSAV
-551 DIAKIDENIY
+551 DQSMY
-561 GYTYSK
+561 GYNYSK
-567 ETTAHSQKRITVVN
+567 QTTAHSQKRITVVN

-602 NYRQNGLGTL
+602 NYRQNGLETL
-612 IAAFDT
+612 ITAFDT

-631 TSDTVSAAGKT
+631 TSSTISQAGKT

-668 KSAITSAKKI
+668 KSAISSAKKI
-678 YTAGNDNYEKYTQAV
+678 YTAGNDNYEKYTKKV
-693 WDPFDKAYKD
+693 WDPFDTAYKN

-740 RKVVDTE
+740 RKVVNTE

-754 NAEALIHNAT
+754 NADALIHNAT

-772 AVTLEALVK
+772 AAALDALVK
-781 EIKTKIWVSEDNYG
+781 EIKTAIWVSEENYG

-802 LSDENQAKVD
+802 LNDANQAKVD
-812 AYVEQLCAEIVK
+812 NYVEQLCAEIVK

-881 NGRVENIVENAITN
+881 DGRVADIVENAITN
-895 YTTVVDN
+895 YTTVVNN

-921 PANKGTPYKTEFQS
+921 PANKGSNYKTEFQS

-942 KFYWEYTTDSV
+942 KFYWEYTTNSI

-967 TSRWGSYNKQTG
+967 TSRWGSYNKQKG

-984 CVDSIILD
+984 CVDALILD

-1001 SSTSTAGLGW
+1001 SSTSTAGTGW

-1018 SDKIENYQA
+1018 ADKIDDYKA

-1033 GMKMEID
+1033 GIKMEID

-1049 KALGVDSQGNYITD
+1049 KALGIDSQGNYITD
-1063 PTHNFVTEL
+1063 PSHNFVTEL

-1091 WTEFDTKTKI
+1091 WTEFDTKTKL
-1101 TVDPDAYILSAETT
+1101 TVDPDAYILSEKTT

-1139 YAPTNVVTW
+1139 YAPTNIVTW
-1148 AGYGFERAKYSF
+1148 AGYGFERAKYNF

-1168 PLFDLIAECTAKDFL
+1168 PLFDLIAQCTDKDFL
-1183 DTSNQYTT
+1183 ATSNQYTT
-1191 SSWQKLIDAT
+1191 SSWKKLIDAT
-1201 KDANA
+1201 EAANK
-1206 NFKYNEMTY
+1206 NFNYNEMSY
-1215 KEILTECDRRYTNL
+1215 SDILRECDNRYTTL
-1229 WDARANLKKAAN
+1229 WNAKKNLKKAAN
-1241 NTKLKEALAAAKNA
+1241 NTKLKEALAATKNA
-1255 YENDQAKVR
+1255 YENDQAKVKAS
-1264 PTSWTAF
+1264 SWTAF

-1284 AFSDL
+1284 DFSDL

-1302 DAYATALTDAFN
+1302 DAFATALTEAFN
-1314 NLVYQIDFAPLKK
+1314 ALVYQINFTPLKE
-1327 AAEDLVNSI
+1327 AAETLVNSI

-1360 MTTVE
+1360 MSTVE

-1376 VDAVNAEKTAIKGYS
+1376 VNAVNAEKTAIEGFKS
-1391 ALLKESTADTSVLEA
+1391 LLKESTADTSALQGC
-1406 EKNKNESR
+1406 KDKNESR

-1456 DNAIKAAIE
+1456 DNAVKNALE
-1465 GVQLKTYTVTIVPNG
+1465 GVQLKTYTVKIVPNG
-1480 DKTQSY
+1480 DENQSY
-1486 TKGTYPYGTEIT
+1486 TKGPYAYGTEVT
-1498 VALTDKPVV
+1498 VSLTDKPVV
-1507 DWYYEMTSP
+1507 DWYYEMKSP

-1524 FTTADELTFVVRGE
+1524 YTTTDELTFIVRGE

-1552 CKISYVNGVNSVIVE
+1552 CKISYVNGVNSSIV
-1567 ADYVASGT
+1567 ATDYVASGK
-1575 TVTLDANKAPKL
+1575 TVTLDASKAPKL
-1587 AYYTF
+1587 PYYTF
-1592 DSFNVNGKTMKA
+1592 NSFEVNGKTMKA
-1604 GETVKITDNT
+1604 GDTVTITDNT
-1614 NITFVYKSQYNETD
+1614 YITLVYDFSNE
-1628 KKPAEYTVYVCDSSY
+1628 KAYTVYVCDTSY
-1643 GWGYDF
+1643 GYDYKF
-1649 KIENLR
+1649 KVEQLR

-1661 FTRGQQDGEGY
+1661 FTRGQKEGEGY
-1672 YGYDFN
+1672 YGYDL
-1678 YSVNSEN
+1678 YYTVNRGNESNSYEV
-1685 KSTPH
+1685 K
-1690 TVTDAGRDLAG
+1690 DAGRALDG

-1715 DLDTWFSHACATTSD
+1715 DLNAWFNKSCANSPGD
-1730 FENGGYLYG
+1730 GGYLFG
-1739 TAPDKRAWNPAAAT
+1739 TEPDKREWDPAAA
-1753 DANGNP
+1753 A

-1785 DEATYKKGIEM
+1785 DEPTYRDAIQK

-1807 ARVDTRSDLVIS
+1807 ARVDTKSDLVIAQ
-1819 EGKATIISQFVLP
+1819 GTKASIISQFVLP
-1832 QGCKMV
+1832 QGCEMV
-1838 EKGLLLKINTNGAVE
+1838 EKGLLLKINKNGAVQ
-1853 GDGKDLKLANAGKN
+1853 GDGSDLKLANAGKN
-1867 GVNRIKSNY
+1867 GVNRLKSNY

-1887 NTSSFAG
+1887 KTSDLKG

-1904 VAYCTYK
+1904 KAYFTYRK
-1911 VTDETGNEKLV
+1911 ADGTLV
-1922 TQYSPVKMPTNTTDK
+1922 TEYSPVTMPTNTTDT

>member
-36 VVVTKTLT
+36 VVVNKTVT
-44 AKNVRTGLVHD
+44 AKNVRTGLVH
-55 ANRYQNSYYEIVN
+55 AASRYKDSYYEIVN
-68 DSTNGSFS
+68 DSTDSSFS

-81 YDTSDFSKATGEFTN
+81 YNTSDFSKATGEFTN
-96 APFDINFQEK
+96 APFDINFESSA
-106 VFADKTDTNISLS
+106 FAGETDTGLSLS
-119 VYYATNG
+119 VYYSTNNAADNYTGASTNG
-126 KADSYKG
+126 PSRVF
-133 GSTKSENYGELA
+133 S
-145 TYIFTGS
+145 GS

-172 SEITSNGTVTVDV
+172 SEITNGGTVTVDV
-185 KDAVNYAVSQKLPYV
+185 KEAVNYAVSQKLKYV

-209 SPDGA
+209 SPDGSP
-214 DWSDIYVK
+214 WSDIYVK

-250 AYEQKMAKVGTNGLV
+250 AYEQKMAQVGTNGLV

-289 GHDAPTEKELNTA
+289 GHDAPSEAELNA
-302 SEDLAAKS
+302 VSEDLASKS
-310 ASMEEWVDEV
+310 ASMEAWVDEV
-320 TGKYKS
+320 TGQYKS
-326 KQPVFTN
+326 KQPTFTN
-333 NSGTSVVQNST
+333 NKGQLTVNNT
-344 SDTYYSNI
+344 TEYTYYNNI
-352 IYTGACVGKN
+352 IYTEDCVGKN
-362 NGTSGGDSSGMAIE
+362 NDKSGGDSSGMAIE
-376 FDLAGDVYV
+376 FDKAGDVYV

-404 PIMFMAKKNTS
+404 PIMFMAKKDVN
-415 KDRYVYQVYPAQ
+415 KNRYVYQVYPAQ
-427 QLNPTDMGNK
+427 QLPVTDITNK
-437 TYATKKPGNDPQ
+437 TYATTKPGNDPS
-449 FKCRSTF
+449 FKGRSTF
-456 TGSKNDTWGGKDGT
+456 TTKQFDTWKGGNGSNKGL
-470 NNLDFH
+470 NHLDF
-476 NCRNNASARV
+476 NACRNNGTNYV
-486 GAEVSNEYGT
+486 GTEVSNEYST
-496 CSSQLGRAW
+496 VSANLGYSLGGW
-505 GNNYWNAYAASFQ
+505 WNAYAAAFQ

-536 GKYWAFYGG
+536 GKYWAWYGG
-545 SSSKAE
+545 SSDTYNSAV
-551 DIAKIDENIY
+551 DQSMY
-561 GYTYSK
+561 GYNYSK
-567 ETTAHSQKRITVVN
+567 QTTAHSQKRITVVN

-602 NYRQNGLGTL
+602 NYRQNGLETL
-612 IAAFDT
+612 ITAFDT
-618 ATEYATYANIDAI
+618 ATEYATYANLDAI
-631 TSDTVSAAGKT
+631 TSSTISQAGKT

-668 KSAITSAKKI
+668 KSAISSAKKI
-678 YTAGNDNYEKYTQAV
+678 YTAGNDNYEKYTKEV
-693 WDPFDKAYKD
+693 WDPFDTAYKN

-740 RKVVDTE
+740 RKVVNTE

-754 NAEALIHNAT
+754 NADALIHNAT

-772 AVTLEALVK
+772 AAALDALVK
-781 EIKTKIWVSEDNYG
+781 EIKTAIWVSEENYG

-802 LSDENQAKVD
+802 LNDANQAKVD
-812 AYVEQLCAEIVK
+812 NYVEQLCAEIVK

-881 NGRVENIVENAITN
+881 DGRVADIVENAITN
-895 YTTVVDN
+895 YTTVVNN

-921 PANKGTPYKTEFQS
+921 PANKGSNYKTEFQS

-942 KFYWEYTTDSV
+942 KFYWEYTTNSI

-967 TSRWGSYNKQTG
+967 TSRWGSYNKQKG

-984 CVDSIILD
+984 CVDALILD

-1001 SSTSTAGLGW
+1001 SSTSTAGTGW

-1018 SDKIENYQA
+1018 ADKIDDYKA

-1033 GMKMEID
+1033 GIKMEID

-1049 KALGVDSQGNYITD
+1049 KALGIDSQGNYITD
-1063 PTHNFVTEL
+1063 PSHNFVTEL

-1091 WTEFDTKTKI
+1091 WTEFDTKTKL
-1101 TVDPDAYILSAETT
+1101 TVDPDAYILSEKTT

-1148 AGYGFERAKYSF
+1148 AGYGFERAKYNF

-1168 PLFDLIAECTAKDFL
+1168 PLFDLIAQCTAKDFL
-1183 DTSNQYTT
+1183 ATSNQYTT
-1191 SSWQKLIDAT
+1191 SSWKKLIDAT
-1201 KDANA
+1201 EAANK
-1206 NFKYNEMTY
+1206 NFNYNEMSY
-1215 KEILTECDRRYTNL
+1215 SDILRECDDRYTTL
-1229 WDARANLKKAAN
+1229 WNAKKNLKKAAN
-1241 NTKLKEALAAAKNA
+1241 NTKLKEALAATKNA
-1255 YENDQAKVR
+1255 YENDQAKVKSS
-1264 PTSWTAF
+1264 SWTAF

-1284 AFSDL
+1284 DFSDL

-1302 DAYATALTDAFN
+1302 DAFATALTEAFN
-1314 NLVYQIDFAPLKK
+1314 ALVYQINFTPLKE
-1327 AAEDLVNSI
+1327 AAETLVNSI

-1360 MTTVE
+1360 MSTVE

-1376 VDAVNAEKTAIKGYS
+1376 VNAVNAEKTAIEGFKS
-1391 ALLKESTADTSVLEA
+1391 LLKESTADTTALEGC
-1406 EKNKNESR
+1406 KKDNESR

-1456 DNAIKAAIE
+1456 DNAVKAALE
-1465 GVQLKTYTVTIVPNG
+1465 GLQLKTYTVKIVPNG
-1480 DKTQSY
+1480 DENQSY
-1486 TKGTYPYGTEIT
+1486 TKGTYAYGTEVT
-1498 VALTDKPVV
+1498 VSLTDKPVV
-1507 DWYYEMTSP
+1507 DWYYEMKSP

-1524 FTTADELTFVVRGE
+1524 YTTTDELTFIVRGE

-1552 CKISYVNGVNSVIVE
+1552 CKISYVNGVNSSIV
-1567 ADYVASGT
+1567 ATDYVASGK
-1575 TVTLDANKAPKL
+1575 TVTLDASKAPKL
-1587 AYYTF
+1587 PYYTF
-1592 DSFNVNGKTMKA
+1592 NSFEVNGKTMKA
-1604 GETVKITDNT
+1604 GETVTITDNT
-1614 NITFVYKSQYNETD
+1614 YITLVYDFSNE
-1628 KKPAEYTVYVCDSSY
+1628 KAYTVYVCDTSY
-1643 GWGYDF
+1643 GYDYKF
-1649 KIENLR
+1649 KVEQLR

-1661 FTRGQQDGEGY
+1661 FTRGQKEGEGY
-1672 YGYDFN
+1672 YGYDL
-1678 YSVNSEN
+1678 YYTVNRGNESNSYEV
-1685 KSTPH
+1685 K
-1690 TVTDAGRDLAG
+1690 DAGRALDG

-1715 DLDTWFSHACATTSD
+1715 DLNAWFNKSCANSPGD
-1730 FENGGYLYG
+1730 GGYLFG
-1739 TAPDKRAWNPAAAT
+1739 TEPDKREWDPAAA
-1753 DANGNP
+1753 A

-1785 DEATYKKGIEM
+1785 DEPTYRDAIQK

-1807 ARVDTRSDLVIS
+1807 ARVDTKSDLVIAQ
-1819 EGKATIISQFVLP
+1819 GTKASIISQFVLP
-1832 QGCKMV
+1832 QGCEMV
-1838 EKGLLLKINTNGAVE
+1838 EKGLLLKINKNGAVQ
-1853 GDGKDLKLANAGKN
+1853 GDGSDLKLANAGKN
-1867 GVNRIKSNY
+1867 GVNRLKSNY

-1887 NTSSFAG
+1887 KTSDLAG
-1894 KSVSEVGLQW
+1894 KSVSDVGLQW
-1904 VAYCTYK
+1904 KAYFTYRK
-1911 VTDETGNEKLV
+1911 ADGTLV
-1922 TQYSPVKMPTNTTDK
+1922 TEYSPVTMPTNTTDT

>member
-1 MVKRLFK
+1 
-8 RSIAC
+8 
-13 LMAVLMIATSLPL
+13 MAVLMIATSLPL

-36 VVVTKTLT
+36 VVVNKTVT
-44 AKNVRTGLVHD
+44 AKNVRTGLVH
-55 ANRYQNSYYEIVN
+55 AASRYKDSYYEIVN
-68 DSTNGSFS
+68 DSTNSSFS

-81 YDTSDFSKATGEFTN
+81 YNTSDFSKATGEFTN
-96 APFDINFQEK
+96 APFDINFESSA
-106 VFADKTDTNISLS
+106 FAGETDTGLSLS
-119 VYYATNG
+119 VYYSTNNAADNYTGASTNG
-126 KADSYKG
+126 P
-133 GSTKSENYGELA
+133 GSVFS
-145 TYIFTGS
+145 GS

-172 SEITSNGTVTVDV
+172 SEITNGGTVTVDV
-185 KDAVNYAVSQKLPYV
+185 KEAVNYAVSQKLKYV

-209 SPDGA
+209 SPDGSP
-214 DWSDIYVK
+214 WSDIYVK

-250 AYEQKMAKVGTNGLV
+250 AYEQKMAQVGTNGLV

-289 GHDAPTEKELNTA
+289 GHDAPSEAELNA
-302 SEDLAAKS
+302 VSEDLASKS
-310 ASMEEWVDEV
+310 ASMEAWVDEV
-320 TGKYKS
+320 TGQYKS
-326 KQPVFTN
+326 KQPTFTN
-333 NSGTSVVQNST
+333 NKGQLTVNNT
-344 SDTYYSNI
+344 TEYTYYNNI
-352 IYTGACVGKN
+352 IYTEDCVGKN
-362 NGTSGGDSSGMAIE
+362 NDKSGGDSSGMAIE
-376 FDLAGDVYV
+376 FDKAGDVYV

-404 PIMFMAKKNTS
+404 PIMFMAKKDVN
-415 KDRYVYQVYPAQ
+415 KNRYVYQVYPAQ
-427 QLNPTDMGNK
+427 QLPVTDITNK
-437 TYATKKPGNDPQ
+437 TYATTKPGNDPS
-449 FKCRSTF
+449 FKGRSTF
-456 TGSKNDTWGGKDGT
+456 TTKQFDTWKGGNGSNKGL
-470 NNLDFH
+470 NHLDF
-476 NCRNNASARV
+476 NACRNNGTNYV
-486 GAEVSNEYGT
+486 GTEVSNEYST
-496 CSSQLGRAW
+496 VSANLGYSLGGW
-505 GNNYWNAYAASFQ
+505 WNAYAAAFQ

-536 GKYWAFYGG
+536 GKYWAWYGG
-545 SSSKAE
+545 SSDTYNSAV
-551 DIAKIDENIY
+551 DQSMY
-561 GYTYSK
+561 GYNYSK
-567 ETTAHSQKRITVVN
+567 QTTAHSQKRITVVN

-602 NYRQNGLGTL
+602 NYRQNGLETL
-612 IAAFDT
+612 ITAFDT

-631 TSDTVSAAGKT
+631 TTSTISQAGKT

-668 KSAITSAKKI
+668 KSAISSAKKI
-678 YTAGNDNYEKYTQAV
+678 YTAGNDNYEKYTKEV
-693 WDPFDKAYKD
+693 WDPFDTAYKN

-740 RKVVDTE
+740 RKVVNTE

-754 NAEALIHNAT
+754 NADALIHNAT

-772 AVTLEALVK
+772 AAALDALVK
-781 EIKTKIWVSEDNYG
+781 EIKTAIWVSEENYG

-802 LSDENQAKVD
+802 LNDANQAKVD
-812 AYVEQLCAEIVK
+812 NYVEQLCAEIVK

-881 NGRVENIVENAITN
+881 DGRVADIVENAITN
-895 YTTVVDN
+895 YTTVVNN

-921 PANKGTPYKTEFQS
+921 PANKGSNYKTEFQS

-942 KFYWEYTTDSV
+942 KFYWEYTTNSI

-967 TSRWGSYNKQTG
+967 TSRWGSYNKQKG

-984 CVDSIILD
+984 CVDALILD

-1001 SSTSTAGLGW
+1001 SSTSTAGTGW

-1018 SDKIENYQA
+1018 ADKIDDYKA

-1033 GMKMEID
+1033 GIKMEID

-1049 KALGVDSQGNYITD
+1049 KALGIDSQGNYITD
-1063 PTHNFVTEL
+1063 PSHNFVTEL

-1091 WTEFDTKTKI
+1091 WTEFDTKTKL
-1101 TVDPDAYILSAETT
+1101 TVDPDAYILSEKTT

-1148 AGYGFERAKYSF
+1148 AGYGFERAKYNF

-1168 PLFDLIAECTAKDFL
+1168 PLFDLIAQCTAKDFL
-1183 DTSNQYTT
+1183 ATSNQYTT
-1191 SSWQKLIDAT
+1191 SSWKTLIDAT
-1201 KDANA
+1201 EAANK
-1206 NFKYNEMTY
+1206 NFNYNEMSY
-1215 KEILTECDRRYTNL
+1215 SDILRECDNRYTTL
-1229 WDARANLKKAAN
+1229 WNAKKNLKKAAN
-1241 NTKLKEALAAAKNA
+1241 NTKLKEALAATKNA
-1255 YENDQAKVR
+1255 YENDQAKVKAS
-1264 PTSWTAF
+1264 SWTAF

-1284 AFSDL
+1284 SFSDL

-1302 DAYATALTDAFN
+1302 DAFATALTEAFN
-1314 NLVYQIDFAPLKK
+1314 ALVYQINFTPLKE
-1327 AAEDLVNSI
+1327 AAETLVNSI

-1360 MTTVE
+1360 MSTVE

-1376 VDAVNAEKTAIKGYS
+1376 VNAVNAEKTAIEGFKS
-1391 ALLKESTADTSVLEA
+1391 LLKESTADTTALEGC
-1406 EKNKNESR
+1406 KKDNESR

-1456 DNAIKAAIE
+1456 DNAVKNALE
-1465 GVQLKTYTVTIVPNG
+1465 GVQLKTYTVKIVPNG
-1480 DKTQSY
+1480 DENQSY
-1486 TKGTYPYGTEIT
+1486 TKGPYAYGTEVT
-1498 VALTDKPVV
+1498 VSLTDKPVV
-1507 DWYYEMTSP
+1507 DWYYEMKSP

-1524 FTTADELTFVVRGE
+1524 YTTTDELTFIVRGE

-1552 CKISYVNGVNSVIVE
+1552 CKISYVNGINSSIV
-1567 ADYVASGT
+1567 ATDYVASGT
-1575 TVTLDANKAPKL
+1575 TVTLDASKAPKL
-1587 AYYTF
+1587 PYYTF
-1592 DSFNVNGKTMKA
+1592 NSFEVNGKTMKA
-1604 GETVKITDNT
+1604 GETVTITDNT
-1614 NITFVYKSQYNETD
+1614 YITLVYDFSNE
-1628 KKPAEYTVYVCDSSY
+1628 KAYTVYVCDTTY
-1643 GWGYDF
+1643 GWGGQF
-1649 KIENLR
+1649 KIQNLK

-1661 FTRGQQDGEGY
+1661 FTRGQKEGEGY
-1672 YGYDFN
+1672 YGYDLH
-1678 YSVNSEN
+1678 YTVNRGNESNSYEV
-1685 KSTPH
+1685 K
-1690 TVTDAGRDLAG
+1690 DAGRALDG

-1715 DLDTWFSHACATTSD
+1715 DLDAWFKKAWANTEGD
-1730 FENGGYLYG
+1730 GGYLFG
-1739 TAPDKRAWNPAAAT
+1739 TEPDKRAWDPAAA
-1753 DANGNP
+1753 A

-1785 DEATYKKGIEM
+1785 DEPTYRDAIQK

-1807 ARVDTRSDLVIS
+1807 ARVDTKSDLVIAQ
-1819 EGKATIISQFVLP
+1819 GTKASIISQFVLP
-1832 QGCKMV
+1832 QGCEMV
-1838 EKGLLLKINTNGAVE
+1838 EKGLLLKINKNGAVQ
-1853 GDGKDLKLANAGKN
+1853 GDGSDLKLANAGKN
-1867 GVNRIKSNY
+1867 GVNRLKSNY

-1887 NTSSFAG
+1887 KTSELAG

-1904 VAYCTYK
+1904 KAYFTYRK
-1911 VTDETGNEKLV
+1911 ADGTLITE
-1922 TQYSPVKMPTNTTDK
+1922 YSPVTMPTNTTDT

>member
-36 VVVTKTLT
+36 VVVNKTLT
-44 AKNVRTGLVHD
+44 AKNVRTGLV
-55 ANRYQNSYYEIVN
+55 NQGSRYKNSYYEIVN
-68 DSTNGSFS
+68 DSQDSSFS

-96 APFDINFQEK
+96 APFEINFQNPA
-106 VFADKTDTNISLS
+106 FANETDTGLSLS
-119 VYYATNG
+119 VYYVTNNA
-126 KADSYKG
+126 ADNYTG
-133 GSTKSENYGELA
+133 ASTNVSSG
-145 TYIFTGS
+145 IFTGS
-152 NHIANATSYYGLTK
+152 NHIANATSYYKLTK

-172 SEITSNGTVTVDV
+172 SEITNGGTVTVDV
-185 KDAVNYAVSQKLPYV
+185 KDAVNFAVSQKLKYV

-209 SPDGA
+209 SPDGKP
-214 DWSDIYVK
+214 WSDIYVT

-250 AYEQKMAKVGTNGLV
+250 AYEQKMAKVGTDGLV

-289 GHDAPTEKELNTA
+289 GHDAPTEAELNTA
-302 SEDLAAKS
+302 SEDLASKS
-310 ASMEEWVDEV
+310 ASMEAWVDEV
-320 TGKYKS
+320 TGQYKS
-326 KQPVFTN
+326 KQPTFTN
-333 NSGTSVVQNST
+333 NKGQLNVNNTT
-344 SDTYYSNI
+344 EYTYYNNI
-352 IYTGACVGKN
+352 IYTEDCVGKN
-362 NGTSGGDSSGMAIE
+362 NDKSGGDSSGMAIE
-376 FDLAGDVYV
+376 FDKAGDTYV

-390 NTVLLYDGTSNAIM
+390 NTVLLYDGTSDAIM
-404 PIMFMAKKNTS
+404 PIMFMAKKDKNQN
-415 KDRYVYQVYPAQ
+415 RYVYQVYPAQ
-427 QLNPTDMGNK
+427 QLNVNDITNK
-437 TYATKKPGNDPQ
+437 TYATTKPGNDPS
-449 FKCRSTF
+449 FKGRSTF
-456 TGSKNDTWGGKDGT
+456 TTKQFDTWKGG
-470 NNLDFH
+470 NNSRNGLNHLDF
-476 NCRNNASARV
+476 NACRNNGTNYV
-486 GAEVSNEYGT
+486 GTEVSNEYST
-496 CSSQLGRAW
+496 VSANLGYSL
-505 GNNYWNAYAASFQ
+505 GGYWNAYAAAFQ
-518 VHNDQIKFNGANT
+518 VHNNQIKFNGANT

-536 GKYWAFYGG
+536 GKYWAWYGG
-545 SSSKAE
+545 SSDTYDSAV
-551 DIAKIDENIY
+551 DQNMY
-561 GYTYSK
+561 GYNYSRQ
-567 ETTAHSQKRITVVN
+567 TDAHSQKRITVVN

-602 NYRQNGLGTL
+602 NYRQNGLETL
-612 IAAFDT
+612 ITAFDT
-618 ATEYATYANIDAI
+618 ATAYATYANIDAI
-631 TSDTVSAAGKT
+631 TISTISESGKT

-668 KSAITSAKKI
+668 KSAISSAKKI
-678 YTAGNDNYEKYTQAV
+678 YTAGNDNYEKYTKEV
-693 WDPFDKAYKD
+693 WDPFDTAYKN

-727 LNLAKENLKTGML
+727 LNTAKENLKTGML
-740 RKVVDTE
+740 RKVVNTE

-754 NAEALIHNAT
+754 NADALIHNAT

-772 AVTLEALVK
+772 AAALDALVK
-781 EIKTKIWVSEDNYG
+781 EIKTAIWVSEENYG

-802 LSDENQAKVD
+802 LNDTNQAKVD
-812 AYVEQLCAEIVK
+812 NYVEQLCAEIVK

-881 NGRVENIVENAITN
+881 DGRVADIVENAITN
-895 YTTVVDN
+895 YTTVVNN

-921 PANKGTPYKTEFQS
+921 PANKGSNYKTEFQS

-942 KFYWEYTTDSV
+942 KFYWEYTTNSI

-967 TSRWGSYNKQTG
+967 TSRWGSYNKQKG

-984 CVDSIILD
+984 CVDALILD

-1001 SSTSTAGLGW
+1001 SSTSTAGTGW

-1018 SDKIENYQA
+1018 ADKIDDYKA

-1033 GMKMEID
+1033 GIKMEID

-1049 KALGVDSQGNYITD
+1049 KALGIDSQGNYITD
-1063 PTHNFVTEL
+1063 PSHNFVTEL

-1091 WTEFDTKTKI
+1091 WTEFDTKTKL
-1101 TVDPDAYILSAETT
+1101 TVDPDAYILSEKTT

-1139 YAPTNVVTW
+1139 YAPTNIVTW
-1148 AGYGFERAKYSF
+1148 AGYGFERAKYNF

-1168 PLFDLIAECTAKDFL
+1168 PLFDLIAECTDKTFL

-1191 SSWQKLIDAT
+1191 SSWKNLIDAT
-1201 KDANA
+1201 EAANK
-1206 NFKYNEMTY
+1206 NFNYNEMSY
-1215 KEILTECDRRYTNL
+1215 SDILRECDNRYTTL
-1229 WDARANLKKAAN
+1229 WNAKKNLKKAAN
-1241 NTKLKEALAAAKNA
+1241 NTKLKEALAATKNA
-1255 YENDQAKVR
+1255 YENDQAKVKAS
-1264 PTSWTAF
+1264 SWTAF

-1302 DAYATALTDAFN
+1302 DAFATALTEAFN
-1314 NLVYQIDFAPLKK
+1314 ALVYQIDFTPLKN
-1327 AAEDLVNSI
+1327 AAETLVNSI

-1360 MTTVE
+1360 MSTVE

-1376 VDAVNAEKTAIKGYS
+1376 VNAVNAEKTAIEGFKS
-1391 ALLKESTADTSVLEA
+1391 LLKESSADTTVLE
-1406 EKNKNESR
+1406 ECKKVNESR

-1456 DNAIKAAIE
+1456 DNAVKNALE
-1465 GVQLKTYTVTIVPNG
+1465 GLQLKTYTVKIVPNG
-1480 DKTQSY
+1480 DENQSY
-1486 TKGTYPYGTEIT
+1486 TKGPYTYGKEVT
-1498 VALTDKPVV
+1498 VSLTDKPVV
-1507 DWYYEMTSP
+1507 DWYYEMKSP

-1524 FTTADELTFVVRGE
+1524 YTTTDELTFIVRGE

-1552 CKISYVNGVNSVIVE
+1552 CKISYVNGINSSIVE
-1567 ADYVASGT
+1567 TDYVASGK
-1575 TVTLDANKAPKL
+1575 TVTLDASKAPKL
-1587 AYYTF
+1587 PYYTF
-1592 DSFNVNGKTMKA
+1592 NSFEVNGKTMKA
-1604 GETVKITDNT
+1604 GETVTITDNT
-1614 NITFVYKSQYNETD
+1614 YITLVYDFSKET
-1628 KKPAEYTVYVCDSSY
+1628 AYTVYVCDTSY
-1643 GWGYDF
+1643 GYDYKF
-1649 KIENLR
+1649 KVEQLR

-1661 FTRGQQDGEGY
+1661 FTRGQKDGEGY
-1672 YGYDFN
+1672 YGYDLY
-1678 YSVNSEN
+1678 YSVNRGNESNSYEV
-1685 KSTPH
+1685 K
-1690 TVTDAGRDLAG
+1690 DAGRYLEG

-1715 DLDTWFSHACATTSD
+1715 DLEDWFNHSCANSPGD
-1730 FENGGYLYG
+1730 GGYLFG
-1739 TAPDKRAWNPAAAT
+1739 TEPDKRAWDPAAA
-1753 DANGNP
+1753 A

-1785 DEATYKKGIEM
+1785 DEPTYRDAIQK

-1807 ARVDTRSDLVIS
+1807 ARVDTKSDLVIAQ
-1819 EGKATIISQFVLP
+1819 GTKASIISQFVLP
-1832 QGCKMV
+1832 QGCEMV
-1838 EKGLLLKINTNGAVE
+1838 EKGLLLKINKNGAVQ
-1853 GDGKDLKLANAGKN
+1853 GDGSDLKLANAGKN
-1867 GVNRIKSNY
+1867 GVNRLKSNY

-1887 NTSSFAG
+1887 KTSDLAG

-1904 VAYCTYK
+1904 KAYFTYRK
-1911 VTDETGNEKLV
+1911 ADGTLV
-1922 TQYSPVKMPTNTTDK
+1922 TEYSPVTMPTNTTDT

>member
-36 VVVTKTLT
+36 VVVNKTLT
-44 AKNVRTGLVHD
+44 AKNVRTGLV
-55 ANRYQNSYYEIVN
+55 NQGSRYKDSYYQIVN
-68 DSTNGSFS
+68 DSTDSSFS

-96 APFDINFQEK
+96 APFEISFQNPA
-106 VFADKTDTNISLS
+106 FANETDTGLSLS
-119 VYYATNG
+119 VYYVTNNA
-126 KADSYKG
+126 ADNYTG
-133 GSTKSENYGELA
+133 ASTNVSSG
-145 TYIFTGS
+145 IFTGS
-152 NHIANATSYYGLTK
+152 NHIANAVSYYKLTK

-172 SEITSNGTVTVDV
+172 SEITNGGTVTVDV
-185 KDAVNYAVSQKLPYV
+185 KEAVNFAVSQKLKYV
-200 TIMVMCSAA
+200 TLMVMCSAA
-209 SPDGA
+209 SPDGSP
-214 DWSDIYVK
+214 WSDIYVK

-250 AYEQKMAKVGTNGLV
+250 AYEQKMAQVGTNGLV

-289 GHDAPTEKELNTA
+289 GHDAPTEAELNTA
-302 SEDLAAKS
+302 SEDLASKS
-310 ASMEEWVDEV
+310 ASMEPWVDEV
-320 TGKYKS
+320 TGQYKS
-326 KQPVFTN
+326 KQPTFTN
-333 NSGTSVVQNST
+333 NKGQLNVNNTT
-344 SDTYYSNI
+344 EYTYYNNI
-352 IYTGACVGKN
+352 IYTEDCVGKN
-362 NGTSGGDSSGMAIE
+362 NDKSGGDSSGMAIE
-376 FDLAGDVYV
+376 FDKAGDTYV

-390 NTVLLYDGTSNAIM
+390 NTVLLYDGTSDAIM
-404 PIMFMAKKNTS
+404 PIMFMAKKDVN
-415 KDRYVYQVYPAQ
+415 KNRYVYQVYPAQ
-427 QLNPTDMGNK
+427 QLNVNDITNK
-437 TYATKKPGNDPQ
+437 TYATTKPGNDPS
-449 FKCRSTF
+449 FKGRSTF
-456 TGSKNDTWGGKDGT
+456 TTKQFDTWKGGNSSKNGL
-470 NNLDFH
+470 NHLDF
-476 NCRNNASARV
+476 NACRNNGTNYV
-486 GAEVSNEYGT
+486 GTEVSNEYST
-496 CSSQLGRAW
+496 VSANLGYSL
-505 GNNYWNAYAASFQ
+505 GGYWNAYAAAFQ
-518 VHNDQIKFNGANT
+518 VHNNQIKFNGANT

-536 GKYWAFYGG
+536 GKYWAWYGG
-545 SSSKAE
+545 SSDTYDSAV
-551 DIAKIDENIY
+551 DQSMY
-561 GYTYSK
+561 GYNYSK
-567 ETTAHSQKRITVVN
+567 DTTAHSQKRITVVN

-602 NYRQNGLGTL
+602 NYRQNGLETL
-612 IAAFDT
+612 ITAFDT
-618 ATEYATYANIDAI
+618 ATAYATYANIDAI
-631 TSDTVSAAGKT
+631 TISTISQSGKT

-668 KSAITSAKKI
+668 KSAISSAKKI
-678 YTAGNDNYEKYTQAV
+678 YTAGNDNYEKYTKEV
-693 WDPFDKAYKD
+693 WDPFDTAYKN

-727 LNLAKENLKTGML
+727 LNIAKENLKTGML
-740 RKVVDTE
+740 RKVVNTE

-754 NAEALIHNAT
+754 NADALIHNAT

-772 AVTLEALVK
+772 AAALDALVK
-781 EIKTKIWVSEDNYG
+781 EIKTAIWVSEENYG

-802 LSDENQAKVD
+802 LNDTNQAKVD
-812 AYVEQLCAEIVK
+812 NYVEQLCAEIVK

-881 NGRVENIVENAITN
+881 DGRVADIVENAITN
-895 YTTVVDN
+895 YTTVVNN

-921 PANKGTPYKTEFQS
+921 PANKGSNYKTEFQS

-942 KFYWEYTTDSV
+942 KFYWEYTTNSI

-967 TSRWGSYNKQTG
+967 TSRWGSYNKQKG

-984 CVDSIILD
+984 CVDALILD

-1001 SSTSTAGLGW
+1001 SSTSTAGTGW

-1018 SDKIENYQA
+1018 ADKIDDYKA

-1033 GMKMEID
+1033 GIKMEID

-1049 KALGVDSQGNYITD
+1049 KALGIDSQGNYITD
-1063 PTHNFVTEL
+1063 PSHNFVTEL

-1091 WTEFDTKTKI
+1091 WTEFDTKTKL
-1101 TVDPDAYILSAETT
+1101 TVDPDAYILSEKTT

-1139 YAPTNVVTW
+1139 YAPTNIVTW
-1148 AGYGFERAKYSF
+1148 AGYGFERAKYNF

-1168 PLFDLIAECTAKDFL
+1168 PLFDLIAQCTAKDFL
-1183 DTSNQYTT
+1183 ATSNQYTT
-1191 SSWQKLIDAT
+1191 SSWKTLIDAT
-1201 KDANA
+1201 RAANE
-1206 NFKYNEMTY
+1206 NFNYNEMSY
-1215 KEILTECDRRYTNL
+1215 SDILRECDNRYTTL
-1229 WDARANLKKAAN
+1229 WNAKKNLKKAAN
-1241 NTKLKEALAAAKNA
+1241 NTQLKEALAATKSA
-1255 YENDQAKVR
+1255 YENDQAKVKAS
-1264 PTSWTAF
+1264 SWTAF

-1302 DAYATALTDAFN
+1302 DAYATALTEAFN
-1314 NLVYQIDFAPLKK
+1314 ALVYQINFTPLKE
-1327 AAEDLVNSI
+1327 AAETLVNSI

-1360 MTTVE
+1360 MSTVE

-1376 VDAVNAEKTAIKGYS
+1376 VNAVNAEKTAIEGFKS
-1391 ALLKESTADTSVLEA
+1391 LLKESTADTTALEGC
-1406 EKNKNESR
+1406 KKDNESR

-1456 DNAIKAAIE
+1456 DNAVKNALE
-1465 GVQLKTYTVTIVPNG
+1465 GLQLKTYTVKIVPNDDEG
-1480 DKTQSY
+1480 QSY
-1486 TKGTYPYGTEIT
+1486 IKGTYAYGTEVT
-1498 VALTDKPVV
+1498 VSLTDKPVV
-1507 DWYYEMTSP
+1507 DWYYEMKSP

-1524 FTTADELTFVVRGE
+1524 YTTTDELTFIVRGE

-1552 CKISYVNGVNSVIVE
+1552 CKISYVNGVNSSIVE
-1567 ADYVASGT
+1567 TNYVASGE
-1575 TVTLDANKAPKL
+1575 TVTLDASKAPKL
-1587 AYYTF
+1587 PYYTF
-1592 DSFNVNGKTMKA
+1592 NSFEVNGKTMKD
-1604 GETVKITDNT
+1604 GETVTITDNT
-1614 NITFVYKSQYNETD
+1614 NITLVYDFSNE
-1628 KKPAEYTVYVCDSSY
+1628 KAYTVYVCDTTY
-1643 GWGYDF
+1643 GWGGQF
-1649 KIENLR
+1649 KVQNLR

-1661 FTRGQQDGEGY
+1661 FTRGQKDGEGY
-1672 YGYDFN
+1672 YGYDLH
-1678 YSVNSEN
+1678 YTVNRGNESNSYEV
-1685 KSTPH
+1685 K
-1690 TVTDAGRDLAG
+1690 DAGRALDG

-1715 DLDTWFSHACATTSD
+1715 DLEDWFNHSCANSPGD
-1730 FENGGYLYG
+1730 GGYLFG
-1739 TAPDKRAWNPAAAT
+1739 TEADKRAWDPAAA
-1753 DANGNP
+1753 A

-1785 DEATYKKGIEM
+1785 DEPTYRDAIQKGV
-1796 GIITEP
+1796 ITEP
-1802 GNDDG
+1802 GNEDG
-1807 ARVDTRSDLVIS
+1807 ARVDTKSDLVIAR
-1819 EGKATIISQFVLP
+1819 GTKASIISQFVLP
-1832 QGCKMV
+1832 QGCEMV
-1838 EKGLLLKINTNGAVE
+1838 EKGLLLKINKNGAVQ

-1867 GVNRIKSNY
+1867 GVNRLKSNY

-1887 NTSSFAG
+1887 KTSDLAG

-1904 VAYCTYK
+1904 KAYFTYRK
-1911 VTDETGNEKLV
+1911 ADGTLV
-1922 TQYSPVKMPTNTTDK
+1922 TEYSPVTMPTNTTDT